1 MNLDQIRHSFETL
14 QHLQSPLLRKIPPL
28 CRAIE
33 EGQLDNTEY
42 VKPVIKML
50 QQWAAAQTT
59 LAEALPQP
67 DAAQLT
73 TLPALDAWLQVHDGS
88 ARLRQFLAVTGR
100 MDNLTA
106 ALRPY
111 QEKAQDILD
120 GNLEDPD
127 FVSALAIFVDIVV
140 NGFDF
145 TDPTV
150 ADKTQALEQ
159 QLDRMIC
166 LPLYAGQF
174 QLDPD
179 QVPPAPAAP
188 ALAPTPAPV
197 PTNIPAPLQPAA
209 PADRHPLTPVDA
221 SLCTLPLEQSG
232 ASATE
237 FNGKTFGDLLTRNRP
252 LKLIMAAMAKYY
264 VLSFDQLKELVSISE
279 KKLRTPLLDLINRGY
294 IDRYRYRES
303 DVDFHPVFTIG
314 KVCAQ
319 RSPGRIVAQYAYA
332 PFHDLPSEETLHA
345 AIQSLA
351 TMLSALKRS
360 TFLSALAPYEDAIT
374 VQYPAVGRRF
384 GSVTVTSANTVWFL
398 APFFDQPHAVRQA
411 AAFKEA
417 LMQIPE
423 AEVVLLYAQDE
434 ETAGDW
440 NVALSDAKISLQNI
454 FYFTQDGTVLT
465 HGLEQV
471 PMDTVLLLAEQEEPV
486 YEAPVTMPEE
496 AEAVPLWEEP
506 VDEPEEE
513 PVQEEPVEEPEEEL
527 ILEESA
533 DEPEEEPVPE
543 ESAGEPEE
551 DPVQEEPMAEPEEE
565 PVQEEP
571 VVDPEEEP
579 VPEEPA
585 EEPEEEPI
593 QEEAPAAPAKV
604 PIDLSKLPELPVRDN
619 KIDVTN
625 GIFKGISY
633 PGQDGSPD
641 AVQIS
646 LQLITQN
653 AAPSALLY
661 ARSLVRCAPTLWRP
675 VYQMLAY
682 AYNDPL
688 ADCDYNFVNLQTV
701 YEDAI
706 PGCSAE
712 TAFRFQLCA
721 FLRMLFAD
729 EIDPSS
735 LHLLKASIIE
745 NYFQDCALFQK
756 LSALPG
762 LLQEVCTFIQHF
774 QKGFGVRAA
783 QQINGIDDMTA
794 QKASLQKR
802 ASELLDLPLQE
813 CHSPHPR
820 VKALREKLFSR
831 NGVMKT
837 LIRPVAEGQTDHLE
851 EGLAFCQDYQTTRGG
866 ERQFDEKALNDLI
879 DKLWAETSTL
889 NSRRKSEP
897 LLNSQKIPIRNNC
910 KEFIDVFLH
919 WAELAQRNSNESDAY
934 LIARNRMLNSLNEL
948 DGQIAQLDKE
958 PRLGEYAG
966 LVALSD
972 AIADI
977 KAILSGQRHVHQFFY
992 LDFVTSNQVEL
1003 DTETTLPLLD
1013 ESVSILPGYTLWERV
1028 LTHEATKVSL
1038 EAYTEQVM
1046 AGRAMREFDFGRQL
1060 ILLRYLRTL
1069 DTLPEDVTLE
1079 KINALEEQ
1087 VTANIEAM
1095 PQEVRR
1101 MENSFNA
1108 EMEMAEGYDRF
1119 VELGTKDRI
1128 LHEFREWYRP
1138 VADHGCNYGFYH
1150 RKMDAC
1156 CAAVNEASEQL
1167 KGQYRERLMELRNT
1181 LPVSVLENQENN
1193 ILDVISDLIEERVYS
1208 VADDYMRM
1216 AAEGQTTPP
1225 VSYMLSG
1232 STTDYLGQFLG
1243 SYDDLFR
1250 TYGISAGRPLYDLYT
1265 DYNPENSDRNRIQK
1279 DARNMLRSWPRSQW
1293 RGEQNG
1299 RLKDFLAELDLDIQD
1314 ITDLDSEKLSKAV
1327 TIEAPAYSIS
1337 EYEHPI
1343 ALFGTRL
1350 SKDGFTLQ
1358 LMFGRADR
1366 EMILNKI
1373 RSYGSTG
1380 NPIILLLD
1388 YALSLPERR
1397 AIASMLKREGINTRT
1412 TLLIDRILAVFLA
1425 GIPKMERMKALL
1437 QAALPFGRLNPYQ
1450 ISGAAVP
1457 PEMFMGRREELNSIL
1472 NPNGTHII
1480 YGGRQLGKSAL
1491 LYRAKDQID
1500 NRAMGYWGV
1509 VISLLNQSSA
1519 EVPAIICQELAQ
1531 IHFFPEDPQCTDWDS
1546 LCTAIRERMS
1556 DEETPVHRL
1565 LLLLDEA
1572 DAFTK
1577 SADSNLVID
1586 QLLNLQAVTDNR
1598 FKFVLAG
1605 LHNVLRY
1612 SRQALDDNQSFIR
1625 LSPTCIKP
1633 LKYVEGS
1640 ELLEK
1645 PLFYLGFRMQPEH
1658 VALISQILSTC
1669 NYYPGLIHYYAYHL
1683 IDNMANA
1690 QQVGREEPPYY
1701 LDETQIRNLLQ
1712 DPKFNKQIIDKL
1724 FITLGVD
1731 AKEGSHYK
1739 ILAYALAHCCLED
1752 VEGASFG
1759 FTAAELMHV
1768 CEQFNIASI
1777 VNLGEHTVHAL
1788 LEEMTEMNVLRASQ
1802 DHTLFSFNRR
1812 NFLEMMG
1819 DMETIWKELEGFA
1832 DAATV

>member
-14 QHLQSPLLRKIPPL
+14 QHLQPPLLRKIPPL

-73 TLPALDAWLQVHDGS
+73 TLPALESWLRAHDGS
-88 ARLRQFLAVTGR
+88 TQLRQFLAVTGR

-106 ALRPY
+106 ALHPY
-111 QEKAQDILD
+111 QEKAQAILD
-120 GNLEDPD
+120 GTQDDPD

-179 QVPPAPAAP
+179 QVPPATAAP
-188 ALAPTPAPV
+188 APTPPPAPAPTS
-197 PTNIPAPLQPAA
+197 IPAPLQPAV
-209 PADRHPLTPVDA
+209 PADRRPLTPVDA

-252 LKLIMAAMAKYY
+252 LKLIMTAMAKYY
-264 VLSFDQLKELVSISE
+264 VLSFDQLKELVAISE

-303 DVDFHPVFTIG
+303 DVEFHPVFTIG

-319 RSPGRIVAQYAYA
+319 RSPGRVVAQYTLDA
-332 PFHDLPSEETLHA
+332 FHDQPSEEVLHA

-360 TFLSALAPYEDAIT
+360 AFLCALAPYEDAIT
-374 VQYPAVGRRF
+374 VRYPTVGRRF

-398 APFFDQPHAVRQA
+398 APFFDAPNAVRQA
-411 AAFKEA
+411 AAFKQA
-417 LMQIPE
+417 LVQIPE
-423 AEVVLLYAQDE
+423 AEVVLLYVQDE
-434 ETAGDW
+434 TTAGDW

-471 PMDTVLLLAEQEEPV
+471 PLDTVLLLAEQEEPV
-486 YEAPVTMPEE
+486 YDAPVTWPED
-496 AEAVPLWEEP
+496 AEAVPALEDPMDEPEAEP
-506 VDEPEEE
+506 VQTEPVEESEEE
-513 PVQEEPVEEPEEEL
+513 PVQ
-527 ILEESA
+527 EESA
-533 DEPEEEPVPE
+533 DEPEEEPV
-543 ESAGEPEE
+543 
-551 DPVQEEPMAEPEEE
+551 QETPTEEPEEE
-565 PVQEEP
+565 LVQKA
-571 VVDPEEEP
+571 
-579 VPEEPA
+579 PA
-585 EEPEEEPI
+585 EEPEEAPVP
-593 QEEAPAAPAKV
+593 EAPAAPAKV

-641 AVQIS
+641 AVQIP

-735 LHLLKASIIE
+735 LHLLKAPIIE
-745 NYFQDCALFQK
+745 HYFQDCVLFQK
-756 LSALPG
+756 LPALPG
-762 LLQEVCTFIQHF
+762 LLQEICTFIQHF

-851 EGLAFCQDYQTTRGG
+851 EGVAFCQDYQTTRGG

-948 DGQIAQLDKE
+948 DSQITQLDKE

-1013 ESVSILPGYTLWERV
+1013 ESVSILPDYTLWERV
-1028 LTHEATKVSL
+1028 RNHEATKISL
-1038 EAYTEQVM
+1038 AAYTEQVM
-1046 AGRAMREFDFGRQL
+1046 EGRAMREFDFGRQL

-1119 VELGTKDRI
+1119 IELGTKDRI

-1156 CAAVNEASEQL
+1156 CAAVNAASEQL

-1425 GIPKMERMKALL
+1425 GIPKMGRMKALL
-1437 QAALPFGRLNPYQ
+1437 QTALPFGRLNPYQ

-1491 LYRAKDQID
+1491 LFRAKDQID

-1519 EVPAIICQELAQ
+1519 EVPASICQELTQ
-1531 IHFFPEDPQCTDWDS
+1531 IHFFPESPHCADWDS
-1546 LCTAIRERMS
+1546 LCNAIRERMN

-1690 QQVGREEPPYY
+1690 QQMGREEPPYY

-1739 ILAYALAHCCLED
+1739 ILAYSLAHCCLED

-1777 VNLGEHTVHAL
+1777 VNLGEHTVQAL

-1802 DHTLFSFNRR
+1802 DHALFSFNRR

>member
-14 QHLQSPLLRKIPPL
+14 QHLQPPLLRKIPPL

-67 DAAQLT
+67 DAAHLN
-73 TLPALDAWLQVHDGS
+73 TLPALESWLQAHDGS
-88 ARLRQFLAVTGR
+88 TQLRQFLAVTGR

-111 QEKAQDILD
+111 QEKAQAILD
-120 GNLEDPD
+120 GAQDDPD

-179 QVPPAPAAP
+179 QVPPAPAATAP
-188 ALAPTPAPV
+188 TPTPAPV
-197 PTNIPAPLQPAA
+197 PASIPAPLQPAN

-252 LKLIMAAMAKYY
+252 LKLIMTAMAKYY
-264 VLSFDQLKELVSISE
+264 VLSFDQLKDLVSISE

-294 IDRYRYRES
+294 IDRYRYRDS
-303 DVDFHPVFTIG
+303 DVEFHPVFTIG

-319 RSPGRIVAQYAYA
+319 RSPGRVVAQYTLDA
-332 PFHDLPSEETLHA
+332 FHDQPSEEVLHA
-345 AIQSLA
+345 AIHSLA

-360 TFLSALAPYEDAIT
+360 TFLCALAPYEDAIT
-374 VQYPAVGRRF
+374 VQYPTVGRRF

-398 APFFDQPHAVRQA
+398 APFFDAPNAVRQA
-411 AAFKEA
+411 AAFKQA
-417 LMQIPE
+417 LVQIPE
-423 AEVVLLYAQDE
+423 AEVVLLYVQDE
-434 ETAGDW
+434 TTAGDW

-471 PMDTVLLLAEQEEPV
+471 PLDTVLLLAEQEEPV
-486 YEAPVTMPEE
+486 YDAPVTWPED
-496 AEAVPLWEEP
+496 AEAVPALEDP
-506 VDEPEEE
+506 VNEPEEE
-513 PVQEEPVEEPEEEL
+513 PVQEAPAEEPEEEPVQEAPADESEEEPVP
-527 ILEESA
+527 EESA

-543 ESAGEPEE
+543 ESTDES
-551 DPVQEEPMAEPEEE
+551 
-565 PVQEEP
+565 
-571 VVDPEEEP
+571 EEEP
-579 VPEEPA
+579 VPEESA
-585 EEPEEEPI
+585 DEPEEAPVP
-593 QEEAPAAPAKV
+593 EAPAAPAKV

-641 AVQIS
+641 AVQIP

-735 LHLLKASIIE
+735 LHLLKAPIIE
-745 NYFQDCALFQK
+745 HYFQDCVLFQK
-756 LSALPG
+756 LPALPG
-762 LLQEVCTFIQHF
+762 LLQEICTFIQHF

-851 EGLAFCQDYQTTRGG
+851 EGVAFCQDYQTTRGG

-948 DGQIAQLDKE
+948 DNQITQLDKE
-958 PRLGEYAG
+958 PRIGEYAG
-966 LVALSD
+966 LLALSD

-1013 ESVSILPGYTLWERV
+1013 ESVSILPDYTLWERV
-1028 LTHEATKVSL
+1028 QNHEATKISL
-1038 EAYTEQVM
+1038 AAYTEQVM
-1046 AGRAMREFDFGRQL
+1046 EGRAMREFDFGRQL

-1119 VELGTKDRI
+1119 IELGTKDRI

-1156 CAAVNEASEQL
+1156 CAAVNAASEQL

-1425 GIPKMERMKALL
+1425 GIPKMGRMKALL
-1437 QAALPFGRLNPYQ
+1437 QTALPFGRLNPYQ

-1491 LYRAKDQID
+1491 LFRAKDQID

-1519 EVPAIICQELAQ
+1519 EVPASICQELTQ
-1531 IHFFPEDPQCTDWDS
+1531 IHFFPESPHCADWDS
-1546 LCTAIRERMS
+1546 LCNAIRERMN

-1690 QQVGREEPPYY
+1690 QQMGREEPPYY
-1701 LDETQIRNLLQ
+1701 LDEAQIRNLLQ

-1777 VNLGEHTVHAL
+1777 VNLGEHTVQAL

-1802 DHTLFSFNRR
+1802 DHALFSFNRR

>member
-14 QHLQSPLLRKIPPL
+14 QHLQPPLLRKIPPL

-73 TLPALDAWLQVHDGS
+73 TLPALESWLRAHDGS
-88 ARLRQFLAVTGR
+88 TQLRQFLAVTGR

-106 ALRPY
+106 ALHPY
-111 QEKAQDILD
+111 QEKAQAILD
-120 GNLEDPD
+120 GTQDDPD

-188 ALAPTPAPV
+188 APTPTPAPV
-197 PTNIPAPLQPAA
+197 PASIPAPLQPAS

-221 SLCTLPLEQSG
+221 SLCTLPLEQSC

-252 LKLIMAAMAKYY
+252 LKLIMTAMAKYY
-264 VLSFDQLKELVSISE
+264 VLSFDQLKDLVSISE

-303 DVDFHPVFTIG
+303 DVEFHPVFTIG

-319 RSPGRIVAQYAYA
+319 RSPGRVVAQYTLDA
-332 PFHDLPSEETLHA
+332 FHDQPSEEVLHA

-360 TFLSALAPYEDAIT
+360 AFLCALAPYEDAIT
-374 VQYPAVGRRF
+374 VRYPTVGRRF

-398 APFFDQPHAVRQA
+398 APFFDAPNAVRQA
-411 AAFKEA
+411 AAFKQA
-417 LMQIPE
+417 LVQIPE
-423 AEVVLLYAQDE
+423 AEVVLLYVQDE
-434 ETAGDW
+434 TTAGDW

-471 PMDTVLLLAEQEEPV
+471 PLDTVLLLAEQEEPV
-486 YEAPVTMPEE
+486 YDAPVTWPED
-496 AEAVPLWEEP
+496 AEAVPALEDP
-506 VDEPEEE
+506 MDEPEAE
-513 PVQEEPVEEPEEEL
+513 PVQTEPVEEPEEEPVQ
-527 ILEESA
+527 EESA
-533 DEPEEEPVPE
+533 DEPEEEPV
-543 ESAGEPEE
+543 
-551 DPVQEEPMAEPEEE
+551 QEAPTEEPEEE
-565 PVQEEP
+565 LVQKA
-571 VVDPEEEP
+571 
-579 VPEEPA
+579 PA
-585 EEPEEEPI
+585 EEPEEAPVP
-593 QEEAPAAPAKV
+593 EAPAAPAKV
-604 PIDLSKLPELPVRDN
+604 PIDLSKLPKLPVRDN

-641 AVQIS
+641 AVQIP

-735 LHLLKASIIE
+735 LHLLKAPIIE
-745 NYFQDCALFQK
+745 HYFQDCVLFQK
-756 LSALPG
+756 LPALPG
-762 LLQEVCTFIQHF
+762 LLQEICTFIQHF

-851 EGLAFCQDYQTTRGG
+851 EGVAFCQDYQTTRGG

-948 DGQIAQLDKE
+948 DSQITQLDKE

-1013 ESVSILPGYTLWERV
+1013 ESVSILPDYTLWERV
-1028 LTHEATKVSL
+1028 RNHEATKISL
-1038 EAYTEQVM
+1038 AAYTEQVM
-1046 AGRAMREFDFGRQL
+1046 EGRAMREFDFGRQL

-1119 VELGTKDRI
+1119 IELGTKDRI

-1138 VADHGCNYGFYH
+1138 VADHGCNYGFYR

-1156 CAAVNEASEQL
+1156 CAAVNAASEQL

-1425 GIPKMERMKALL
+1425 GIPKMGRMKALL
-1437 QAALPFGRLNPYQ
+1437 QTALPFGRLNPYQ

-1491 LYRAKDQID
+1491 LFRAKDQID

-1519 EVPAIICQELAQ
+1519 EVPASICQELTQ
-1531 IHFFPEDPQCTDWDS
+1531 IHFFPESPHCADWDS
-1546 LCTAIRERMS
+1546 LCNAIRERMN

-1690 QQVGREEPPYY
+1690 QQMGREEPPYY

-1777 VNLGEHTVHAL
+1777 VNLGEHTVQAL

-1802 DHTLFSFNRR
+1802 DHALFSFNRR

-1819 DMETIWKELEGFA
+1819 DMETIWK
-1832 DAATV
+1832 

>member
-14 QHLQSPLLRKIPPL
+14 QHLQPPLLRKIPPL

-73 TLPALDAWLQVHDGS
+73 TLPALESWLRAHDGS
-88 ARLRQFLAVTGR
+88 TQLRQFLAVTGR

-106 ALRPY
+106 ALHPY
-111 QEKAQDILD
+111 QEKAQAILD
-120 GNLEDPD
+120 GTQDDPD

-188 ALAPTPAPV
+188 APTPTPAPV
-197 PTNIPAPLQPAA
+197 PASIPAPLQPAS
-209 PADRHPLTPVDA
+209 PADRRPLTPVDA

-252 LKLIMAAMAKYY
+252 LKLIMTAMAKYY
-264 VLSFDQLKELVSISE
+264 VLSFDQLKDLVSISE

-303 DVDFHPVFTIG
+303 DVEFHPVFTIG

-319 RSPGRIVAQYAYA
+319 RSPGRVVAQYTLDA
-332 PFHDLPSEETLHA
+332 FHDQPSEEVLHA

-360 TFLSALAPYEDAIT
+360 AFLCALAPYEDAIT
-374 VQYPAVGRRF
+374 VRYPTVGRRF

-398 APFFDQPHAVRQA
+398 APFFDAPNAVRQA
-411 AAFKEA
+411 AAFKQA
-417 LMQIPE
+417 LVQIPE
-423 AEVVLLYAQDE
+423 AEVVLLYVQDE
-434 ETAGDW
+434 TTAGDW

-471 PMDTVLLLAEQEEPV
+471 PLDTVLLLAEQEEPV
-486 YEAPVTMPEE
+486 YDAPVTWPED
-496 AEAVPLWEEP
+496 AEAVPALEDP
-506 VDEPEEE
+506 MDEPEAE
-513 PVQEEPVEEPEEEL
+513 PVQTEPVEEPEEEPVQ
-527 ILEESA
+527 EESA
-533 DEPEEEPVPE
+533 DEPEEEPVQK
-543 ESAGEPEE
+543 A
-551 DPVQEEPMAEPEEE
+551 
-565 PVQEEP
+565 
-571 VVDPEEEP
+571 
-579 VPEEPA
+579 PA
-585 EEPEEEPI
+585 EEPEEAPVP
-593 QEEAPAAPAKV
+593 EAPAAPAKV

-641 AVQIS
+641 AVQIP

-735 LHLLKASIIE
+735 LHLLKAPIIE
-745 NYFQDCALFQK
+745 HYFQDCVLFQK
-756 LSALPG
+756 LPALPG
-762 LLQEVCTFIQHF
+762 LLQEICTFIQHF

-851 EGLAFCQDYQTTRGG
+851 EGVAFCQDYQTTRGG

-948 DGQIAQLDKE
+948 DSQITQLDKE

-1013 ESVSILPGYTLWERV
+1013 ESVSILPDYTLWERV
-1028 LTHEATKVSL
+1028 RNHEATKISL
-1038 EAYTEQVM
+1038 AAYTEQVM
-1046 AGRAMREFDFGRQL
+1046 EGRAMREFDFGRQL

-1119 VELGTKDRI
+1119 IELGTKDRI

-1156 CAAVNEASEQL
+1156 CAAVNAASEQL

-1425 GIPKMERMKALL
+1425 GIPKMGRMKALL
-1437 QAALPFGRLNPYQ
+1437 QTALPFGRLNPYQ

-1491 LYRAKDQID
+1491 LFRAKDQID

-1519 EVPAIICQELAQ
+1519 EVPASICQELTQ
-1531 IHFFPEDPQCTDWDS
+1531 IHFFPESPHCADWDS
-1546 LCTAIRERMS
+1546 LCNAIRERMN

-1690 QQVGREEPPYY
+1690 QQMGREEPPYY

-1777 VNLGEHTVHAL
+1777 VNLGEHTVQAL

-1802 DHTLFSFNRR
+1802 DHALFSFNRR

>member
-14 QHLQSPLLRKIPPL
+14 QHLQPPLLRKIPPL

-73 TLPALDAWLQVHDGS
+73 TLPALESWLRAHDGS
-88 ARLRQFLAVTGR
+88 TQLRQFLAVTGR

-111 QEKAQDILD
+111 QEKAQAILD
-120 GNLEDPD
+120 GTQDDPD

-179 QVPPAPAAP
+179 QVPPATAAP
-188 ALAPTPAPV
+188 APTPPPAPAPTS
-197 PTNIPAPLQPAA
+197 IPAPLQPAV
-209 PADRHPLTPVDA
+209 PADRRPLTPVDA

-252 LKLIMAAMAKYY
+252 LKLIMTAMAKYY
-264 VLSFDQLKELVSISE
+264 VLSFDQLKELVAISE

-303 DVDFHPVFTIG
+303 DVEFHPVFTIG

-319 RSPGRIVAQYAYA
+319 RSPGRVVAQYTLDA
-332 PFHDLPSEETLHA
+332 FHDQPSEEVLHA

-360 TFLSALAPYEDAIT
+360 AFLCALAPYEDAIT
-374 VQYPAVGRRF
+374 VRYPTVGRRF

-398 APFFDQPHAVRQA
+398 APFFDAPNAVRQA
-411 AAFKEA
+411 AAFKQA
-417 LMQIPE
+417 LVQIPE
-423 AEVVLLYAQDE
+423 AEVVLLYVQDE
-434 ETAGDW
+434 TTAGDW

-471 PMDTVLLLAEQEEPV
+471 PLDTVLLLAEQEEPV
-486 YEAPVTMPEE
+486 YDAPVTWPED
-496 AEAVPLWEEP
+496 AEAVPVLENP
-506 VDEPEEE
+506 MDEPEAE
-513 PVQEEPVEEPEEEL
+513 PVQTEPVEEPEEEPADEPEEEPVP
-527 ILEESA
+527 EESA

-543 ESAGEPEE
+543 ESADES
-551 DPVQEEPMAEPEEE
+551 
-565 PVQEEP
+565 
-571 VVDPEEEP
+571 EEEP
-579 VPEEPA
+579 VPEESADEPEEAPAQETPTDEPEEELVQKAPA
-585 EEPEEEPI
+585 EEPEEAPVP
-593 QEEAPAAPAKV
+593 EAPAAPAKV

-641 AVQIS
+641 AVQLP

-735 LHLLKASIIE
+735 LHLLKAPIIE
-745 NYFQDCALFQK
+745 HYFQDCVLFQK
-756 LSALPG
+756 LPALPG
-762 LLQEVCTFIQHF
+762 LLQEICTFIQHF

-851 EGLAFCQDYQTTRGG
+851 EGVAFCQDYQTTRGG

-948 DGQIAQLDKE
+948 DSQITQLDKE

-1013 ESVSILPGYTLWERV
+1013 ESVSILPDYTLWERV
-1028 LTHEATKVSL
+1028 RNHEATKISL
-1038 EAYTEQVM
+1038 AAYTEQVM
-1046 AGRAMREFDFGRQL
+1046 EGRAMREFDFGRQL

-1119 VELGTKDRI
+1119 IELGTKDRI

-1138 VADHGCNYGFYH
+1138 VADHAAGELYALWEHH
-1150 RKMDAC
+1150 R
-1156 CAAVNEASEQL
+1156 
-1167 KGQYRERLMELRNT
+1167 
-1181 LPVSVLENQENN
+1181 LPGTV
-1193 ILDVISDLIEERVYS
+1193 
-1208 VADDYMRM
+1208 
-1216 AAEGQTTPP
+1216 
-1225 VSYMLSG
+1225 
-1232 STTDYLGQFLG
+1232 LGQ
-1243 SYDDLFR
+1243 
-1250 TYGISAGRPLYDLYT
+1250 
-1265 DYNPENSDRNRIQK
+1265 
-1279 DARNMLRSWPRSQW
+1279 LR
-1293 RGEQNG
+1293 
-1299 RLKDFLAELDLDIQD
+1299 
-1314 ITDLDSEKLSKAV
+1314 
-1327 TIEAPAYSIS
+1327 
-1337 EYEHPI
+1337 
-1343 ALFGTRL
+1343 
-1350 SKDGFTLQ
+1350 
-1358 LMFGRADR
+1358 
-1366 EMILNKI
+1366 
-1373 RSYGSTG
+1373 
-1380 NPIILLLD
+1380 
-1388 YALSLPERR
+1388 
-1397 AIASMLKREGINTRT
+1397 
-1412 TLLIDRILAVFLA
+1412 
-1425 GIPKMERMKALL
+1425 
-1437 QAALPFGRLNPYQ
+1437 
-1450 ISGAAVP
+1450 
-1457 PEMFMGRREELNSIL
+1457 
-1472 NPNGTHII
+1472 
-1480 YGGRQLGKSAL
+1480 
-1491 LYRAKDQID
+1491 
-1500 NRAMGYWGV
+1500 
-1509 VISLLNQSSA
+1509 
-1519 EVPAIICQELAQ
+1519 
-1531 IHFFPEDPQCTDWDS
+1531 
-1546 LCTAIRERMS
+1546 
-1556 DEETPVHRL
+1556 
-1565 LLLLDEA
+1565 
-1572 DAFTK
+1572 
-1577 SADSNLVID
+1577 
-1586 QLLNLQAVTDNR
+1586 
-1598 FKFVLAG
+1598 
-1605 LHNVLRY
+1605 
-1612 SRQALDDNQSFIR
+1612 
-1625 LSPTCIKP
+1625 
-1633 LKYVEGS
+1633 
-1640 ELLEK
+1640 
-1645 PLFYLGFRMQPEH
+1645 
-1658 VALISQILSTC
+1658 
-1669 NYYPGLIHYYAYHL
+1669 
-1683 IDNMANA
+1683 
-1690 QQVGREEPPYY
+1690 
-1701 LDETQIRNLLQ
+1701 
-1712 DPKFNKQIIDKL
+1712 
-1724 FITLGVD
+1724 
-1731 AKEGSHYK
+1731 
-1739 ILAYALAHCCLED
+1739 
-1752 VEGASFG
+1752 
-1759 FTAAELMHV
+1759 
-1768 CEQFNIASI
+1768 
-1777 VNLGEHTVHAL
+1777 
-1788 LEEMTEMNVLRASQ
+1788 
-1802 DHTLFSFNRR
+1802 
-1812 NFLEMMG
+1812 
-1819 DMETIWKELEGFA
+1819 
-1832 DAATV
+1832 

>member
-50 QQWAAAQTT
+50 QQWASAQTA

-73 TLPALDAWLQVHDGS
+73 TLPALESWLQAHDGS
-88 ARLRQFLAVTGR
+88 AQLRQFLAVTGR

-111 QEKAQDILD
+111 QEKAQDILNGD
-120 GNLEDPD
+120 LDDPD

-174 QLDPD
+174 QLDLD

-188 ALAPTPAPV
+188 APTPTPAPI
-197 PTNIPAPLQPAA
+197 PTSIPAPLQPAA
-209 PADRHPLTPVDA
+209 PTDRHPLTPVDA

-252 LKLIMAAMAKYY
+252 LKLIMSAMAKYY

-303 DVDFHPVFTIG
+303 DVEFHPVFTIG

-319 RSPGRIVAQYAYA
+319 RSPGRVVAQYTLDA
-332 PFHDLPSEETLHA
+332 FHDQPSEEVLHA

-360 TFLSALAPYEDAIT
+360 TFLCALTPYEDAIT
-374 VQYPAVGRRF
+374 VQYPTVGRRF

-398 APFFDQPHAVRQA
+398 APFFDAPNAVRQA
-411 AAFKEA
+411 AAFKQA
-417 LMQIPE
+417 LVQIPE
-423 AEVVLLYAQDE
+423 AEVVLLYVQDE
-434 ETAGDW
+434 TTAGDW
-440 NVALSDAKISLQNI
+440 NVALSDAKVSLQNI

-465 HGLEQV
+465 HGLETV

-486 YEAPVTMPEE
+486 YEAPVTLAEETVTLEEPAEDLEEESIQDEPAAEPEE
-496 AEAVPLWEEP
+496 APIQEEL

-513 PVQEEPVEEPEEEL
+513 PVDAPV
-527 ILEESA
+527 A
-533 DEPEEEPVPE
+533 
-543 ESAGEPEE
+543 
-551 DPVQEEPMAEPEEE
+551 E

-571 VVDPEEEP
+571 VAEPEEEP

-585 EEPEEEPI
+585 DEPKEPVT
-593 QEEAPAAPAKV
+593 EPKEAPVPEAPAAPAKV

-641 AVQIS
+641 AVQIP

-735 LHLLKASIIE
+735 LHLLKAPIIE
-745 NYFQDCALFQK
+745 HYFQDCVLFQK
-756 LSALPG
+756 LPALPG
-762 LLQEVCTFIQHF
+762 LLQEICTFIQHF

-851 EGLAFCQDYQTTRGG
+851 EGVAFCQDYQTTRGG

-948 DGQIAQLDKE
+948 DSQITQLDKE

-1013 ESVSILPGYTLWERV
+1013 ESVSILPDYTLWERV
-1028 LTHEATKVSL
+1028 RNHEATKISL
-1038 EAYTEQVM
+1038 AAYTEQVM
-1046 AGRAMREFDFGRQL
+1046 EGRAMREFDFGRQL

-1119 VELGTKDRI
+1119 IELGTKDRI

-1156 CAAVNEASEQL
+1156 CAAVNAASEQL

-1425 GIPKMERMKALL
+1425 GIPKMGRMKALL
-1437 QAALPFGRLNPYQ
+1437 QTALPFGRLNPYQ

-1491 LYRAKDQID
+1491 LFRAKDQID

-1519 EVPAIICQELAQ
+1519 EVPASICQELTQ
-1531 IHFFPEDPQCTDWDS
+1531 IHFFPESPHCADWDS
-1546 LCTAIRERMS
+1546 LCNAIRERMN

-1690 QQVGREEPPYY
+1690 QQMGREEPPYY

-1777 VNLGEHTVHAL
+1777 VNLGEHTVQAL

-1802 DHTLFSFNRR
+1802 DHALFSFNRR

>member
-14 QHLQSPLLRKIPPL
+14 QHLQPPLLRKIPPL

-73 TLPALDAWLQVHDGS
+73 TLPALESWLRAHDGS
-88 ARLRQFLAVTGR
+88 TQLRQFLAVTGR

-106 ALRPY
+106 ALHPY
-111 QEKAQDILD
+111 QEKAQAILD
-120 GNLEDPD
+120 GTQDDPD

-179 QVPPAPAAP
+179 QVPPATAAP
-188 ALAPTPAPV
+188 APTPPPAPAPTS
-197 PTNIPAPLQPAA
+197 IPAPLQPAS

-252 LKLIMAAMAKYY
+252 LKLIMTAMAKYY
-264 VLSFDQLKELVSISE
+264 VLSFDQLKDLVSISE

-303 DVDFHPVFTIG
+303 DVEFHPVFTIG

-319 RSPGRIVAQYAYA
+319 RSPGRVVAQYTLDA
-332 PFHDLPSEETLHA
+332 FHDQPSEEVLHA

-360 TFLSALAPYEDAIT
+360 AFLSALAPYEDAIT
-374 VQYPAVGRRF
+374 VRYPTVGRRF

-398 APFFDQPHAVRQA
+398 APFFDAPNAVRQA
-411 AAFKEA
+411 AAFKQA
-417 LMQIPE
+417 LVQIPE
-423 AEVVLLYAQDE
+423 AEVVLLYVQDE
-434 ETAGDW
+434 TTAGDW

-471 PMDTVLLLAEQEEPV
+471 PLDTVLLLAEQEEPV
-486 YEAPVTMPEE
+486 YDAPVTWPED
-496 AEAVPLWEEP
+496 AEAVPVLEDPMDEPEAEP
-506 VDEPEEE
+506 VQTEPVEEPEEE
-513 PVQEEPVEEPEEEL
+513 PVQEE
-527 ILEESA
+527 SA
-533 DEPEEEPVPE
+533 DEPEE
-543 ESAGEPEE
+543 A
-551 DPVQEEPMAEPEEE
+551 PVQETPTDEPEEE
-565 PVQEEP
+565 LVQKA
-571 VVDPEEEP
+571 
-579 VPEEPA
+579 PA
-585 EEPEEEPI
+585 EEPEEAPVP
-593 QEEAPAAPAKV
+593 EAPAAPAKV

-641 AVQIS
+641 AVQIP

-735 LHLLKASIIE
+735 LHLLKAPIIE
-745 NYFQDCALFQK
+745 HYFQDCVLFQK
-756 LSALPG
+756 LPALPG
-762 LLQEVCTFIQHF
+762 LLQEICTFIQHF

-851 EGLAFCQDYQTTRGG
+851 EGVAFCQDYQTTRGG

-948 DGQIAQLDKE
+948 DSQITQLDKE

-1013 ESVSILPGYTLWERV
+1013 ESVSILPDYTLWERV
-1028 LTHEATKVSL
+1028 RNHEATKISL
-1038 EAYTEQVM
+1038 AAYTEQVM
-1046 AGRAMREFDFGRQL
+1046 EGRAMREFDFGRQL

-1119 VELGTKDRI
+1119 IELGTKDRI

-1138 VADHGCNYGFYH
+1138 VADHGCNYGFYR

-1156 CAAVNEASEQL
+1156 CAAVNAASEQL

-1425 GIPKMERMKALL
+1425 GIPKMGRMKALL
-1437 QAALPFGRLNPYQ
+1437 QTALPFGRLNPYQ

-1491 LYRAKDQID
+1491 LFRAKDQID

-1519 EVPAIICQELAQ
+1519 EVPASICQELTQ
-1531 IHFFPEDPQCTDWDS
+1531 IHFFPESPHCADWDS
-1546 LCTAIRERMS
+1546 LCNAIRERMN

-1690 QQVGREEPPYY
+1690 QQMGREEPPYY

-1777 VNLGEHTVHAL
+1777 VNLGEHTVQAL

-1802 DHTLFSFNRR
+1802 DHALFSFNRR

>member
-14 QHLQSPLLRKIPPL
+14 QHLQPPLLRKIPPL

-73 TLPALDAWLQVHDGS
+73 TLPALESWLRAHDGS
-88 ARLRQFLAVTGR
+88 TQLRQFLAVTGR

-106 ALRPY
+106 ALHPY
-111 QEKAQDILD
+111 QEKAQAILD
-120 GNLEDPD
+120 GTQDDPD

-174 QLDPD
+174 QLDPN
-179 QVPPAPAAP
+179 QVPPATAAP
-188 ALAPTPAPV
+188 APTPPPAPAPTS
-197 PTNIPAPLQPAA
+197 IPAPLQPAV
-209 PADRHPLTPVDA
+209 PADRRPLTPVDA

-252 LKLIMAAMAKYY
+252 LKLIMTAMAKYY
-264 VLSFDQLKELVSISE
+264 VLSFDQLKDLVSISE

-303 DVDFHPVFTIG
+303 DVEFHPVFTIG

-319 RSPGRIVAQYAYA
+319 RSPGRVVAQYTLDA
-332 PFHDLPSEETLHA
+332 FHDQPSEEVLHA

-360 TFLSALAPYEDAIT
+360 AFLCALAPYEDAIT
-374 VQYPAVGRRF
+374 VRYPTVGRRF

-398 APFFDQPHAVRQA
+398 APFFDAPNAVRQA
-411 AAFKEA
+411 AAFKQA
-417 LMQIPE
+417 LVQIPE
-423 AEVVLLYAQDE
+423 AEVVLLYVQDE
-434 ETAGDW
+434 TTAGDW

-471 PMDTVLLLAEQEEPV
+471 PLDTVLLLAEQEEPV
-486 YEAPVTMPEE
+486 YDAPVTWPED
-496 AEAVPLWEEP
+496 AEAVPVLEDPMDEPEAEP
-506 VDEPEEE
+506 VQTEPVEEPEEE
-513 PVQEEPVEEPEEEL
+513 PVQEE
-527 ILEESA
+527 SA
-533 DEPEEEPVPE
+533 DEPEE
-543 ESAGEPEE
+543 A
-551 DPVQEEPMAEPEEE
+551 PVQETPTDEPEEE
-565 PVQEEP
+565 LVQKA
-571 VVDPEEEP
+571 
-579 VPEEPA
+579 PA
-585 EEPEEEPI
+585 EEPEEAPVP
-593 QEEAPAAPAKV
+593 EAPAAPAKV

-641 AVQIS
+641 AVQIP

-735 LHLLKASIIE
+735 LHLLKAPIIE
-745 NYFQDCALFQK
+745 HYFQDCVLFQK
-756 LSALPG
+756 LPALPG
-762 LLQEVCTFIQHF
+762 LLQEICTFIQHF

-851 EGLAFCQDYQTTRGG
+851 EGVAFCQDYQTTRGG

-948 DGQIAQLDKE
+948 DSQITQLDKE

-1013 ESVSILPGYTLWERV
+1013 ESVSILPDYTLWERV
-1028 LTHEATKVSL
+1028 RNHEATKISL
-1038 EAYTEQVM
+1038 AAYTEQVM
-1046 AGRAMREFDFGRQL
+1046 EGRAMREFDFGRQL

-1119 VELGTKDRI
+1119 IELGTKDRI

-1156 CAAVNEASEQL
+1156 CAAVNAASEQL

-1181 LPVSVLENQENN
+1181 LPVSVLENHENN

-1314 ITDLDSEKLSKAV
+1314 IIDLDSEKLSKAV

-1425 GIPKMERMKALL
+1425 GIPKMGRMKALL
-1437 QAALPFGRLNPYQ
+1437 QTALPFGRLNPYQ

-1491 LYRAKDQID
+1491 LFRAKDQID

-1519 EVPAIICQELAQ
+1519 EVPASICQELTQ
-1531 IHFFPEDPQCTDWDS
+1531 IHFFPESPHCADWDS
-1546 LCTAIRERMS
+1546 LCNAIRERMN

-1690 QQVGREEPPYY
+1690 QQMGREEPPYY

-1777 VNLGEHTVHAL
+1777 VNLGEHTVQAL

-1802 DHTLFSFNRR
+1802 DHALFSFNRR

>member
-14 QHLQSPLLRKIPPL
+14 QHLQPPLLRKIPPL

-59 LAEALPQP
+59 LAEALPRP

-73 TLPALDAWLQVHDGS
+73 TLPALESWLRAHDGS
-88 ARLRQFLAVTGR
+88 TQLRQFLAVTGR

-111 QEKAQDILD
+111 QEKAQAILD
-120 GNLEDPD
+120 GTQDDPD

-150 ADKTQALEQ
+150 AEKTQALEQ

-188 ALAPTPAPV
+188 APTPTPAPAPASI
-197 PTNIPAPLQPAA
+197 PTPLQPAS

-252 LKLIMAAMAKYY
+252 LKLIMTAMAKYY
-264 VLSFDQLKELVSISE
+264 VLSFDQLKDLVSISE

-303 DVDFHPVFTIG
+303 DVEFHPVFTIG

-319 RSPGRIVAQYAYA
+319 RSPGRVVAQYTLDA
-332 PFHDLPSEETLHA
+332 FHDQPSEEVLHA

-360 TFLSALAPYEDAIT
+360 AFLCALAPYEDAIT
-374 VQYPAVGRRF
+374 VQYPTVGRRF

-398 APFFDQPHAVRQA
+398 APFFDAPNAVRQA
-411 AAFKEA
+411 AAFKQA
-417 LMQIPE
+417 LVQIPE
-423 AEVVLLYAQDE
+423 AEVVLLYVQDE
-434 ETAGDW
+434 TTAGDW

-471 PMDTVLLLAEQEEPV
+471 PLDTVLLLAEREEPV
-486 YEAPVTMPEE
+486 YDAPVAWPKDAEDVPVLEAPMDEPEE
-496 AEAVPLWEEP
+496 KPVQEAPAE
-506 VDEPEEE
+506 EPEEE
-513 PVQEEPVEEPEEEL
+513 PVQE
-527 ILEESA
+527 A
-533 DEPEEEPVPE
+533 
-543 ESAGEPEE
+543 
-551 DPVQEEPMAEPEEE
+551 
-565 PVQEEP
+565 
-571 VVDPEEEP
+571 
-579 VPEEPA
+579 PA
-585 EEPEEEPI
+585 EEPEEVPIPEKPAEEPKEEPVLEAPAVEPEAEPI
-593 QEEAPAAPAKV
+593 QDKPEEAPVPEAHAAPAKV

-641 AVQIS
+641 AVQIP

-735 LHLLKASIIE
+735 LHLLKAPIIE
-745 NYFQDCALFQK
+745 HYFQDCVLFQK
-756 LSALPG
+756 LPALPG
-762 LLQEVCTFIQHF
+762 LLQEICTFIQHF

-851 EGLAFCQDYQTTRGG
+851 EGVAFCQDYQTTRGG

-948 DGQIAQLDKE
+948 DSQITQLDKE
-958 PRLGEYAG
+958 PRIGEYAG
-966 LVALSD
+966 LLALSD

-1013 ESVSILPGYTLWERV
+1013 ESVSILPDYTLWERV
-1028 LTHEATKVSL
+1028 QNHEATKISL
-1038 EAYTEQVM
+1038 AAYTEQVM
-1046 AGRAMREFDFGRQL
+1046 EGRAMREFDFGRQL
-1060 ILLRYLRTL
+1060 ILLRYLHTL

-1079 KINALEEQ
+1079 KINALEDQ

-1119 VELGTKDRI
+1119 IELGTKDRI

-1156 CAAVNEASEQL
+1156 CAAVNAASEQL

-1425 GIPKMERMKALL
+1425 GIPKMGRMKALL
-1437 QAALPFGRLNPYQ
+1437 QTALPFGRLNPYQ

-1491 LYRAKDQID
+1491 LFRAKDQID

-1519 EVPAIICQELAQ
+1519 EVPTSICQELAQ
-1531 IHFFPEDPQCTDWDS
+1531 IHFFPESPHCADWDS
-1546 LCTAIRERMS
+1546 LCNAIRERMN

-1690 QQVGREEPPYY
+1690 QQMGREEPPYY
-1701 LDETQIRNLLQ
+1701 LDEAQIRNLLQ

-1777 VNLGEHTVHAL
+1777 VNLGEHTVQAL

-1802 DHTLFSFNRR
+1802 DHALFSFNRR

>member
-14 QHLQSPLLRKIPPL
+14 QHLQPPLLRKIPPL

-73 TLPALDAWLQVHDGS
+73 TLPALESWLRAHDGS
-88 ARLRQFLAVTGR
+88 TQLRQFLAVTGR

-106 ALRPY
+106 ALHPY
-111 QEKAQDILD
+111 QEKAQAILD
-120 GNLEDPD
+120 GTQDDPD

-174 QLDPD
+174 QLDLD

-188 ALAPTPAPV
+188 APIPTS
-197 PTNIPAPLQPAA
+197 IPAPLQPAA
-209 PADRHPLTPVDA
+209 PTDRHPLTPVDA

-252 LKLIMAAMAKYY
+252 LKLIMTAMAKYY
-264 VLSFDQLKELVSISE
+264 VLSFDQLKDLVSISE

-303 DVDFHPVFTIG
+303 DVEFHPVFTIG

-319 RSPGRIVAQYAYA
+319 RSPGRVVAQYTLDA
-332 PFHDLPSEETLHA
+332 FHDQPSEEVLHA
-345 AIQSLA
+345 ATHSLA

-360 TFLSALAPYEDAIT
+360 TFLCALTPYEDAIT
-374 VQYPAVGRRF
+374 VQYPTVGRRF

-398 APFFDQPHAVRQA
+398 APFFDAPNAVRQA
-411 AAFKEA
+411 AAFKQA

-440 NVALSDAKISLQNI
+440 NVALSDAKVSLQNI

-465 HGLEQV
+465 HGLETV

-486 YEAPVTMPEE
+486 YESPVTLPEEIVALEEPAEELEEESIQDEPAAEPEE
-496 AEAVPLWEEP
+496 APIQEEL

-513 PVQEEPVEEPEEEL
+513 PIPEEPVD
-527 ILEESA
+527 A
-533 DEPEEEPVPE
+533 PV
-543 ESAGEPEE
+543 A
-551 DPVQEEPMAEPEEE
+551 E

-571 VVDPEEEP
+571 VAEPEEEP

-585 EEPEEEPI
+585 DEPEEPVTEPK
-593 QEEAPAAPAKV
+593 EAPVPEAPAAPARV

-641 AVQIS
+641 AVQIP

-706 PGCSAE
+706 PGCSTE

-735 LHLLKASIIE
+735 LHLLKAPIIE
-745 NYFQDCALFQK
+745 NYFQDCVLFQK

-762 LLQEVCTFIQHF
+762 LLQEICTFIQHF

-851 EGLAFCQDYQTTRGG
+851 EGVAFCQDYQTTRGG

-948 DGQIAQLDKE
+948 DSQITQLDKE

-1013 ESVSILPGYTLWERV
+1013 ESVSILPDYTLWERV
-1028 LTHEATKVSL
+1028 RNHEATKISL
-1038 EAYTEQVM
+1038 AAYTEQVM
-1046 AGRAMREFDFGRQL
+1046 EGRAMREFDFGRQL

-1119 VELGTKDRI
+1119 IELGTKDRI

-1156 CAAVNEASEQL
+1156 CAAVNAASEQL

-1425 GIPKMERMKALL
+1425 GIPKMGRMKALL
-1437 QAALPFGRLNPYQ
+1437 QTALPFGRLNPYQ

-1491 LYRAKDQID
+1491 LFRAKDQID

-1519 EVPAIICQELAQ
+1519 EVPASICQELTQ
-1531 IHFFPEDPQCTDWDS
+1531 IHFFPESPHCADWDS
-1546 LCTAIRERMS
+1546 LCNAIRERMN

-1690 QQVGREEPPYY
+1690 QQMGREEPPYY

-1777 VNLGEHTVHAL
+1777 VNLGEHTVQAL

-1802 DHTLFSFNRR
+1802 DHALFSFNRR

>member
-14 QHLQSPLLRKIPPL
+14 QHLQPPLLRKIPPL

-59 LAEALPQP
+59 LAEALLQP

-73 TLPALDAWLQVHDGS
+73 TLPALESWLRAHDGS
-88 ARLRQFLAVTGR
+88 TQLRQFLAVTGR

-111 QEKAQDILD
+111 QEKAQAILD
-120 GNLEDPD
+120 GTQDDPD

-179 QVPPAPAAP
+179 QVPPATAAP
-188 ALAPTPAPV
+188 APTPTPAPV
-197 PTNIPAPLQPAA
+197 PASIPAPLQPAS
-209 PADRHPLTPVDA
+209 PADRRPLTPVDA

-252 LKLIMAAMAKYY
+252 LKLIMTAMAKYY
-264 VLSFDQLKELVSISE
+264 VLSFDQLKELVAISE

-303 DVDFHPVFTIG
+303 DVEFHPVFTIG

-319 RSPGRIVAQYAYA
+319 RSPGRVVAQYTLDA
-332 PFHDLPSEETLHA
+332 FHDQPSEEVLHA

-360 TFLSALAPYEDAIT
+360 AFLSALAPYEDAIT
-374 VQYPAVGRRF
+374 VRYPTVGRRF

-398 APFFDQPHAVRQA
+398 APFFDAPNAVRQA
-411 AAFKEA
+411 AAFKQA
-417 LMQIPE
+417 LVQIPE
-423 AEVVLLYAQDE
+423 AEVVLLYVQDE
-434 ETAGDW
+434 TTAGDW

-471 PMDTVLLLAEQEEPV
+471 PLDTVLLLAEQEEPV
-486 YEAPVTMPEE
+486 YDAPVTWPED
-496 AEAVPLWEEP
+496 AEAVPALEDP
-506 VDEPEEE
+506 MDEPEAE
-513 PVQEEPVEEPEEEL
+513 PVQTEPVEEPEEEPVQ
-527 ILEESA
+527 EESA

-543 ESAGEPEE
+543 ESADEPEE
-551 DPVQEEPMAEPEEE
+551 APAQETPTDEPEEE
-565 PVQEEP
+565 LVQKA
-571 VVDPEEEP
+571 
-579 VPEEPA
+579 PA
-585 EEPEEEPI
+585 EEPEEAPVP
-593 QEEAPAAPAKV
+593 EAPAAPAKV

-641 AVQIS
+641 AVQLP

-735 LHLLKASIIE
+735 LHLLKAPIIE
-745 NYFQDCALFQK
+745 HYFQDCVLFQK
-756 LSALPG
+756 LPALPG
-762 LLQEVCTFIQHF
+762 LLQEICTFIQHF

-851 EGLAFCQDYQTTRGG
+851 EGVAFCQDYQTTRGG

-948 DGQIAQLDKE
+948 DSQITQLDKE

-1013 ESVSILPGYTLWERV
+1013 ESVSILPDYTLWERV
-1028 LTHEATKVSL
+1028 RNHEATKISL
-1038 EAYTEQVM
+1038 AAYTEQVM
-1046 AGRAMREFDFGRQL
+1046 EGRAMREFDFGRQL

-1119 VELGTKDRI
+1119 IELGTKDRI

-1156 CAAVNEASEQL
+1156 CAAVNAASEQL

-1397 AIASMLKREGINTRT
+1397 RLHAQ
-1412 TLLIDRILAVFLA
+1412 A
-1425 GIPKMERMKALL
+1425 GGHQHPHHPAHRPHPSRLS
-1437 QAALPFGRLNPYQ
+1437 GRHSQ
-1450 ISGAAVP
+1450 DGADEGAAP
-1457 PEMFMGRREELNSIL
+1457 DR
-1472 NPNGTHII
+1472 T
-1480 YGGRQLGKSAL
+1480 AL
-1491 LYRAKDQID
+1491 R
-1500 NRAMGYWGV
+1500 
-1509 VISLLNQSSA
+1509 
-1519 EVPAIICQELAQ
+1519 
-1531 IHFFPEDPQCTDWDS
+1531 
-1546 LCTAIRERMS
+1546 TA
-1556 DEETPVHRL
+1556 
-1565 LLLLDEA
+1565 
-1572 DAFTK
+1572 
-1577 SADSNLVID
+1577 
-1586 QLLNLQAVTDNR
+1586 
-1598 FKFVLAG
+1598 
-1605 LHNVLRY
+1605 
-1612 SRQALDDNQSFIR
+1612 
-1625 LSPTCIKP
+1625 
-1633 LKYVEGS
+1633 
-1640 ELLEK
+1640 
-1645 PLFYLGFRMQPEH
+1645 
-1658 VALISQILSTC
+1658 
-1669 NYYPGLIHYYAYHL
+1669 
-1683 IDNMANA
+1683 
-1690 QQVGREEPPYY
+1690 
-1701 LDETQIRNLLQ
+1701 
-1712 DPKFNKQIIDKL
+1712 
-1724 FITLGVD
+1724 
-1731 AKEGSHYK
+1731 
-1739 ILAYALAHCCLED
+1739 
-1752 VEGASFG
+1752 
-1759 FTAAELMHV
+1759 
-1768 CEQFNIASI
+1768 
-1777 VNLGEHTVHAL
+1777 
-1788 LEEMTEMNVLRASQ
+1788 
-1802 DHTLFSFNRR
+1802 
-1812 NFLEMMG
+1812 
-1819 DMETIWKELEGFA
+1819 
-1832 DAATV
+1832 

>member
-14 QHLQSPLLRKIPPL
+14 QHLQPPLLRKIPPL

-73 TLPALDAWLQVHDGS
+73 TLPALESWLRAHDGS
-88 ARLRQFLAVTGR
+88 TQLRQFLAVTGR

-111 QEKAQDILD
+111 QEKAQAILD
-120 GNLEDPD
+120 GTQDDPD

-188 ALAPTPAPV
+188 APTPTPAPV
-197 PTNIPAPLQPAA
+197 PASIPAPLQPAS

-252 LKLIMAAMAKYY
+252 LKLIMTAMAKYY
-264 VLSFDQLKELVSISE
+264 VLSFDQLKDLVSISE

-303 DVDFHPVFTIG
+303 DMEFHPVFTIG

-319 RSPGRIVAQYAYA
+319 RSPGRVVAQYTLDA
-332 PFHDLPSEETLHA
+332 FHDQPSEEVLHA

-360 TFLSALAPYEDAIT
+360 AFLCALAPYEDAIT
-374 VQYPAVGRRF
+374 VRYPTVGRRF

-398 APFFDQPHAVRQA
+398 APFFDAPNAVRQA
-411 AAFKEA
+411 AAFKRA
-417 LMQIPE
+417 LVQIPE
-423 AEVVLLYAQDE
+423 AEVVLLYVQDE
-434 ETAGDW
+434 TTAGDW

-471 PMDTVLLLAEQEEPV
+471 PLDTVLLLAEQEEPV
-486 YEAPVTMPEE
+486 YDAPVTWPED
-496 AEAVPLWEEP
+496 AEAVPALEDP
-506 VDEPEEE
+506 MDEPEAEPIQTEPVEDPEE
-513 PVQEEPVEEPEEEL
+513 APVQETPTDDPEEEL
-527 ILEESA
+527 VQKA
-533 DEPEEEPVPE
+533 PAKEPEEAPVP
-543 ESAGEPEE
+543 
-551 DPVQEEPMAEPEEE
+551 
-565 PVQEEP
+565 
-571 VVDPEEEP
+571 
-579 VPEEPA
+579 
-585 EEPEEEPI
+585 
-593 QEEAPAAPAKV
+593 EAPAAPAKV

-641 AVQIS
+641 AVQIP

-735 LHLLKASIIE
+735 LHLLKTPIIE
-745 NYFQDCALFQK
+745 HYFQDCVLFQK
-756 LSALPG
+756 LPALPG
-762 LLQEVCTFIQHF
+762 LLQEICTFIQHF

-851 EGLAFCQDYQTTRGG
+851 EGVAFCQDYQTTRGG

-948 DGQIAQLDKE
+948 DSQITQLDKE

-1013 ESVSILPGYTLWERV
+1013 ESVSILPDYTLWERV
-1028 LTHEATKVSL
+1028 RNHEATKISL
-1038 EAYTEQVM
+1038 AAYTEQVM
-1046 AGRAMREFDFGRQL
+1046 EGRAMREFDFGRQL

-1119 VELGTKDRI
+1119 IELGTKDRI

-1156 CAAVNEASEQL
+1156 CAAVNAASEQL

-1425 GIPKMERMKALL
+1425 GIPKMGRMKALL
-1437 QAALPFGRLNPYQ
+1437 QTALPFGRLNPYQ

-1491 LYRAKDQID
+1491 LFRAKDQID

-1519 EVPAIICQELAQ
+1519 EVPASICQELTQ
-1531 IHFFPEDPQCTDWDS
+1531 IHFFPESPHCADWDS
-1546 LCTAIRERMS
+1546 LCNAIRERMN

-1645 PLFYLGFRMQPEH
+1645 PLVRDGAFLPDAAG
-1658 VALISQILSTC
+1658 AC
-1669 NYYPGLIHYYAYHL
+1669 
-1683 IDNMANA
+1683 
-1690 QQVGREEPPYY
+1690 
-1701 LDETQIRNLLQ
+1701 
-1712 DPKFNKQIIDKL
+1712 
-1724 FITLGVD
+1724 GVD
-1731 AKEGSHYK
+1731 LPDSLHLQLLPRPHPLLRLSSH
-1739 ILAYALAHCCLED
+1739 
-1752 VEGASFG
+1752 
-1759 FTAAELMHV
+1759 
-1768 CEQFNIASI
+1768 
-1777 VNLGEHTVHAL
+1777 
-1788 LEEMTEMNVLRASQ
+1788 
-1802 DHTLFSFNRR
+1802 
-1812 NFLEMMG
+1812 
-1819 DMETIWKELEGFA
+1819 
-1832 DAATV
+1832 

>member
-14 QHLQSPLLRKIPPL
+14 QHLQPPLLRKIPPL

-73 TLPALDAWLQVHDGS
+73 TLPALESWLHAHDGS
-88 ARLRQFLAVTGR
+88 TQLRQFLAVTGR

-111 QEKAQDILD
+111 QEKAQAILD
-120 GNLEDPD
+120 GTQDDPD

-179 QVPPAPAAP
+179 QVPPAPAATAP
-188 ALAPTPAPV
+188 TPTPAPV
-197 PTNIPAPLQPAA
+197 PASIPAPLQPAS

-252 LKLIMAAMAKYY
+252 LKLIMTAMAKYY
-264 VLSFDQLKELVSISE
+264 VLSFDQLKDLVSISE

-303 DVDFHPVFTIG
+303 DVEFHPVFTIG

-319 RSPGRIVAQYAYA
+319 RSPGRVVAQYTLDA
-332 PFHDLPSEETLHA
+332 FHDQPSEEVLHA

-360 TFLSALAPYEDAIT
+360 AFLCALAPYEDTIT
-374 VQYPAVGRRF
+374 VRYPTVGRRF

-398 APFFDQPHAVRQA
+398 APFFDAPNAVRQA
-411 AAFKEA
+411 AAFKRA
-417 LMQIPE
+417 LVQIPE
-423 AEVVLLYAQDE
+423 AEVVLLYVQDE
-434 ETAGDW
+434 TTAGDW

-471 PMDTVLLLAEQEEPV
+471 PLDTVLLLAEQEEPV
-486 YEAPVTMPEE
+486 YDAPVTWPED
-496 AEAVPLWEEP
+496 AEAVPALEDPMDEPEAEP
-506 VDEPEEE
+506 VQTEPVEEPEEE
-513 PVQEEPVEEPEEEL
+513 PVQEESADEPEEAPVQ
-527 ILEESA
+527 EESA
-533 DEPEEEPVPE
+533 DEPEEEPVQE
-543 ESAGEPEE
+543 ES
-551 DPVQEEPMAEPEEE
+551 
-565 PVQEEP
+565 
-571 VVDPEEEP
+571 
-579 VPEEPA
+579 A
-585 EEPEEEPI
+585 EEPEEAPVP
-593 QEEAPAAPAKV
+593 EAPAAPTKV

-641 AVQIS
+641 AVQIP

-735 LHLLKASIIE
+735 LHLLKAPIIE
-745 NYFQDCALFQK
+745 HYFQDCVLFQK
-756 LSALPG
+756 LPALPG
-762 LLQEVCTFIQHF
+762 LLQEICTFIQHF

-851 EGLAFCQDYQTTRGG
+851 EGVAFCQDYQTTRGG

-948 DGQIAQLDKE
+948 DSQITQLDKE

-1013 ESVSILPGYTLWERV
+1013 ESVSILPDYTLWERV
-1028 LTHEATKVSL
+1028 RNHEATKISL
-1038 EAYTEQVM
+1038 AAYTEQVM
-1046 AGRAMREFDFGRQL
+1046 EGRAMREFDFGRQL

-1119 VELGTKDRI
+1119 IELGTKDRI

-1156 CAAVNEASEQL
+1156 CAAVNAASEQL

-1425 GIPKMERMKALL
+1425 GIPKMGRMKALL
-1437 QAALPFGRLNPYQ
+1437 QTALPFGRLNPYQ

-1491 LYRAKDQID
+1491 LFRAKDQID

-1519 EVPAIICQELAQ
+1519 EVPASICQELTQ

-1546 LCTAIRERMS
+1546 LCTAIRARMS

-1690 QQVGREEPPYY
+1690 QQMGREEPPYY

-1739 ILAYALAHCCLED
+1739 ILAYALAHCCQED
-1752 VEGASFG
+1752 MEGASFG
-1759 FTAAELMHV
+1759 FTTAELMHV

-1802 DHTLFSFNRR
+1802 DRTLFSFNRR

-1832 DAATV
+1832 DAATE

>member
-14 QHLQSPLLRKIPPL
+14 QHLQPPLLRKIPPL

-73 TLPALDAWLQVHDGS
+73 TLPALESWLRAHDGS
-88 ARLRQFLAVTGR
+88 TQLRQFLAVTGR

-106 ALRPY
+106 ALHPY
-111 QEKAQDILD
+111 QEKAQAILD
-120 GNLEDPD
+120 GTQDDPD

-174 QLDPD
+174 QLNPD

-188 ALAPTPAPV
+188 APTPTPAPV
-197 PTNIPAPLQPAA
+197 PASIPAPLQPAV

-252 LKLIMAAMAKYY
+252 LKLIMTAMAKYY
-264 VLSFDQLKELVSISE
+264 VLSFDQLKDLVSISE

-303 DVDFHPVFTIG
+303 DVEFHPVFTIG

-319 RSPGRIVAQYAYA
+319 RSPGRVVAQYTLDA
-332 PFHDLPSEETLHA
+332 FHDQPSEEVLHA

-360 TFLSALAPYEDAIT
+360 AFLCALAPYEDTIT
-374 VQYPAVGRRF
+374 VRYPTVGRRF

-398 APFFDQPHAVRQA
+398 APFFDAPNAVRQA
-411 AAFKEA
+411 AAFKRA
-417 LMQIPE
+417 LVQIPE
-423 AEVVLLYAQDE
+423 AEVVLLYVQDE
-434 ETAGDW
+434 TTAGDW

-471 PMDTVLLLAEQEEPV
+471 PLDTVLLLAEQEEPV
-486 YEAPVTMPEE
+486 YDAPVTWPED
-496 AEAVPLWEEP
+496 AEAVPALEDPMNEPEAEP
-506 VDEPEEE
+506 VQTEPVEEPEEE
-513 PVQEEPVEEPEEEL
+513 PVQEE
-527 ILEESA
+527 SA
-533 DEPEEEPVPE
+533 DESEEEPVPE
-543 ESAGEPEE
+543 ESADEPEE
-551 DPVQEEPMAEPEEE
+551 APVQET
-565 PVQEEP
+565 
-571 VVDPEEEP
+571 
-579 VPEEPA
+579 PA
-585 EEPEEEPI
+585 EEPEEAPVP
-593 QEEAPAAPAKV
+593 EAPAAPAKV

-641 AVQIS
+641 AVQIP

-735 LHLLKASIIE
+735 LHLLKAPIIE
-745 NYFQDCALFQK
+745 HYFQDCVLFQK
-756 LSALPG
+756 LPALPG
-762 LLQEVCTFIQHF
+762 LLQEICTFIQHF

-851 EGLAFCQDYQTTRGG
+851 EGVAFCQDYQTTRGG

-948 DGQIAQLDKE
+948 DSQITQLDKE

-1013 ESVSILPGYTLWERV
+1013 ESVSILPDYTLWERV
-1028 LTHEATKVSL
+1028 RNHEATKISL
-1038 EAYTEQVM
+1038 AAYTEQVM
-1046 AGRAMREFDFGRQL
+1046 EGRAMREFDFGRQL

-1119 VELGTKDRI
+1119 IELGTKDRI

-1156 CAAVNEASEQL
+1156 CAAVNAASEQL

-1425 GIPKMERMKALL
+1425 GIPKMGRMKALL
-1437 QAALPFGRLNPYQ
+1437 QTALPFGRLNPYQ

-1491 LYRAKDQID
+1491 LFRAKDQID

-1519 EVPAIICQELAQ
+1519 EVPASICQELTQ
-1531 IHFFPEDPQCTDWDS
+1531 IHFFPESPHCADWDS
-1546 LCTAIRERMS
+1546 LCNAIRERMN

-1690 QQVGREEPPYY
+1690 QQMGREEPPYY

-1777 VNLGEHTVHAL
+1777 VNLGEHTVQAL

-1802 DHTLFSFNRR
+1802 DHALFSFNRR

>member
-14 QHLQSPLLRKIPPL
+14 QHLQPPLLRKIPPL

-59 LAEALPQP
+59 LAEALLQP

-73 TLPALDAWLQVHDGS
+73 TLPALESWLRAHDGS
-88 ARLRQFLAVTGR
+88 TQLRQFLAVTGR

-111 QEKAQDILD
+111 QEKAQAILD
-120 GNLEDPD
+120 GTQDDPD

-179 QVPPAPAAP
+179 QVPPATAAP
-188 ALAPTPAPV
+188 APTPTPAPV
-197 PTNIPAPLQPAA
+197 PASIPAPLQPAS
-209 PADRHPLTPVDA
+209 PADRRPLTPVDA

-252 LKLIMAAMAKYY
+252 LKLIMTAMAKYY
-264 VLSFDQLKELVSISE
+264 VLSFDQLKELVAISE

-303 DVDFHPVFTIG
+303 DVEFHPVFTIG

-319 RSPGRIVAQYAYA
+319 RSPGRVVAQYTLDA
-332 PFHDLPSEETLHA
+332 FHDQPSEEVLHA

-360 TFLSALAPYEDAIT
+360 AFLSALAPYEDAIT
-374 VQYPAVGRRF
+374 VRYPTVGRRF

-398 APFFDQPHAVRQA
+398 APFFDAPNAVRQA
-411 AAFKEA
+411 AAFKQA
-417 LMQIPE
+417 LVQIPE
-423 AEVVLLYAQDE
+423 AEVVLLYVQDE
-434 ETAGDW
+434 TTAGDW

-471 PMDTVLLLAEQEEPV
+471 PLDTVLLLAEQEEPV
-486 YEAPVTMPEE
+486 YDAPVTWPED
-496 AEAVPLWEEP
+496 AEAVPALEDPMDEPEAEP
-506 VDEPEEE
+506 VQTEPVEEPEEE
-513 PVQEEPVEEPEEEL
+513 PVQEESADEPEEEPVQ
-527 ILEESA
+527 EESA

-543 ESAGEPEE
+543 ESADEPEE
-551 DPVQEEPMAEPEEE
+551 APAQETPTDEPEEE
-565 PVQEEP
+565 LVQKA
-571 VVDPEEEP
+571 
-579 VPEEPA
+579 PA
-585 EEPEEEPI
+585 EEPEEAPVP
-593 QEEAPAAPAKV
+593 EAPAAPAKV

-641 AVQIS
+641 AVQLP

-735 LHLLKASIIE
+735 LHLLKAPIIE
-745 NYFQDCALFQK
+745 HYFQDCVLFQK
-756 LSALPG
+756 LPALPG
-762 LLQEVCTFIQHF
+762 LLQEICTFIQHF

-851 EGLAFCQDYQTTRGG
+851 EGVAFCQDYQTTRGG

-948 DGQIAQLDKE
+948 DSQITQLDKE

-1013 ESVSILPGYTLWERV
+1013 ESVSILPDYTLWERV
-1028 LTHEATKVSL
+1028 RNHEATKISL
-1038 EAYTEQVM
+1038 AAYTEQVM
-1046 AGRAMREFDFGRQL
+1046 EGRAMREFDFGRQL

-1119 VELGTKDRI
+1119 IELGTKDRI

-1156 CAAVNEASEQL
+1156 CAAVNAASEQL

-1397 AIASMLKREGINTRT
+1397 RLHAQ
-1412 TLLIDRILAVFLA
+1412 A
-1425 GIPKMERMKALL
+1425 GGHQHPHHPAHRPHPSRLS
-1437 QAALPFGRLNPYQ
+1437 GRHSQ
-1450 ISGAAVP
+1450 DGADEGAAP
-1457 PEMFMGRREELNSIL
+1457 DR
-1472 NPNGTHII
+1472 T
-1480 YGGRQLGKSAL
+1480 AL
-1491 LYRAKDQID
+1491 R
-1500 NRAMGYWGV
+1500 
-1509 VISLLNQSSA
+1509 
-1519 EVPAIICQELAQ
+1519 
-1531 IHFFPEDPQCTDWDS
+1531 
-1546 LCTAIRERMS
+1546 TA
-1556 DEETPVHRL
+1556 
-1565 LLLLDEA
+1565 
-1572 DAFTK
+1572 
-1577 SADSNLVID
+1577 
-1586 QLLNLQAVTDNR
+1586 
-1598 FKFVLAG
+1598 
-1605 LHNVLRY
+1605 
-1612 SRQALDDNQSFIR
+1612 
-1625 LSPTCIKP
+1625 
-1633 LKYVEGS
+1633 
-1640 ELLEK
+1640 
-1645 PLFYLGFRMQPEH
+1645 
-1658 VALISQILSTC
+1658 
-1669 NYYPGLIHYYAYHL
+1669 
-1683 IDNMANA
+1683 
-1690 QQVGREEPPYY
+1690 
-1701 LDETQIRNLLQ
+1701 
-1712 DPKFNKQIIDKL
+1712 
-1724 FITLGVD
+1724 
-1731 AKEGSHYK
+1731 
-1739 ILAYALAHCCLED
+1739 
-1752 VEGASFG
+1752 
-1759 FTAAELMHV
+1759 
-1768 CEQFNIASI
+1768 
-1777 VNLGEHTVHAL
+1777 
-1788 LEEMTEMNVLRASQ
+1788 
-1802 DHTLFSFNRR
+1802 
-1812 NFLEMMG
+1812 
-1819 DMETIWKELEGFA
+1819 
-1832 DAATV
+1832 

>member
-1 MNLDQIRHSFETL
+1 MNLDQIHHAFETL
-14 QHLQSPLLRKIPPL
+14 QHLQPPLLRKIPPL

-33 EGQLDNTEY
+33 EGQLNNTEY

-50 QQWAAAQTT
+50 QQWAAAQTI

-73 TLPALDAWLQVHDGS
+73 TLPDLESWLRAHDGS
-88 ARLRQFLAVTGR
+88 AQLRQFLAVTGK

-111 QEKAQDILD
+111 QEKTQDILN
-120 GNLEDPD
+120 GGQEDPA
-127 FVSALAIFVDIVV
+127 FVSALAVFVDIVV

-150 ADKTQALEQ
+150 AEKTQKLEQ

-174 QLDPD
+174 QLEPD
-179 QVPPAPAAP
+179 KASPAPAEP
-188 ALAPTPAPV
+188 APTPAPV
-197 PTNIPAPLQPAA
+197 PALTSI

-221 SLCTLPLEQSG
+221 SLCALPLEQSG
-232 ASATE
+232 ASATD

-252 LKLIMAAMAKYY
+252 LKLIMSAMAKYY
-264 VLSFDQLKELVSISE
+264 VLSFDQLKELSSLSE
-279 KKLRTPLLDLINRGY
+279 KKLRTPLLDLIHRGY
-294 IDRYRYRES
+294 IDRYRYKES
-303 DVDFHPVFTIG
+303 DTDFHPVFTIG

-319 RSPGRIVAQYAYA
+319 RSPGRVVAQYTHAS
-332 PFHDLPSEETLHA
+332 FHDFPSEEILHA

-360 TFLSALAPYEDAIT
+360 AFLCALSPYEDVIT
-374 VQYPAVGRRF
+374 IQYPAVGRPF
-384 GSVTVTSANTVWFL
+384 GSVTVTSENTVWFL
-398 APFFDQPHAVRQA
+398 APFFDKANAKRQA
-411 AAFKEA
+411 AAFKQA
-417 LMQIPE
+417 LVQIPE
-423 AEVVLLYAQDE
+423 AAQILLYTQDE
-434 ETAGDW
+434 EAAGDW
-440 NVALSDAKISLQNI
+440 NVALSDAKVSLQNI
-454 FYFTQDGTVLT
+454 FYFTQEGVVLT
-465 HGLEQV
+465 HGLEQI
-471 PMDTVLLLAEQEEPV
+471 PLDTVLLLTEREEP
-486 YEAPVTMPEE
+486 AH
-496 AEAVPLWEEP
+496 
-506 VDEPEEE
+506 D
-513 PVQEEPVEEPEEEL
+513 
-527 ILEESA
+527 
-533 DEPEEEPVPE
+533 VPE
-543 ESAGEPEE
+543 DSAFL
-551 DPVQEEPMAEPEEE
+551 
-565 PVQEEP
+565 
-571 VVDPEEEP
+571 
-579 VPEEPA
+579 EEPA
-585 EEPEEEPI
+585 EEPAEPPVL
-593 QEEAPAAPAKV
+593 EAPAEEPAEPPVLEAPVEEPAEPPVQEAPVEEPERKPKKGSAPAEPTAKLKELPTPKAPAAEPKEVPAPAKV
-604 PIDLSKLPELPVRDN
+604 SIDLSKLPELPVRDN
-619 KIDVTN
+619 KITVTN
-625 GIFKGISY
+625 GIFKDISY
-633 PGQDGSPD
+633 PGQDGALD
-641 AVQIS
+641 AVQIP

-661 ARSLVRCAPTLWRP
+661 ARSLVRCAPNLWQP

-688 ADCDYNFVNLQTV
+688 ADCDYNFVNLQTI
-701 YEDAI
+701 YENAI

-745 NYFQDCALFQK
+745 NYFQDCVLFQK
-756 LSALPG
+756 LNALPA
-762 LLQEVCTFIQHF
+762 LLQEICTFIQRF
-774 QKGFGVRAA
+774 QKGFGIQAA
-783 QQINGIDDMTA
+783 QQINGLDDMTA
-794 QKASLQKR
+794 RKDRLQKR
-802 ASELLDLPLQE
+802 ASELLNLPLQE

-831 NGVMKT
+831 NGIMKT
-837 LIRPVAEGQTDHLE
+837 LLRPVAEGQTDHLE
-851 EGLAFCQDYQTTRGG
+851 EGLAFCQDYQTTRGR

-879 DKLWAETSTL
+879 DKLWSETSTL

-897 LLNSQKIPIRNNC
+897 LLNSQKLPIRNNC
-910 KEFIDVFLH
+910 KEFIDVFLQ
-919 WAELAQRNSNESDAY
+919 WAELARQNSNESGNY
-934 LIARNRMLNSLNEL
+934 LIARNRMLNSLNALEA
-948 DGQIAQLDKE
+948 QIAALDKE
-958 PRLGEYAG
+958 PRIGEYAG
-966 LVALSD
+966 LLALSN

-977 KAILSGQRHVHQFFY
+977 KAILSGRQHAHQFFY

-1028 LTHEATKVSL
+1028 LNHEATKVPL
-1038 EAYTEQVM
+1038 ETYTEQVM
-1046 AGRAMREFDFGRQL
+1046 AGRAMRELDFGRQL

-1069 DTLPEDVTLE
+1069 DALPEDVTLE

-1108 EMEMAEGYDRF
+1108 EMELAEGYDRF
-1119 VELGTKDRI
+1119 IELGTKDRI

-1138 VADHGCNYGFYH
+1138 VADHGCNYGFYR

-1156 CAAVNEASEQL
+1156 CAAVNQASEQL
-1167 KGQYRERLMELRNT
+1167 KGQYRERLIELRNT
-1181 LPVSVLENQENN
+1181 LPVPLLETQENN
-1193 ILDVISDLIEERVYS
+1193 ILDVISKLIEERVYS
-1208 VADDYMRM
+1208 VANDYMRM

-1232 STTDYLGQFLG
+1232 STADYLGQFLSG
-1243 SYDDLFR
+1243 YDNLFR

-1279 DARNMLRSWPRSQW
+1279 DARNLLRSWPRSQW
-1293 RGEQNG
+1293 RGEQNS
-1299 RLKDFLAELDLDIQD
+1299 RLKDFLAELDLEIQD
-1314 ITDLDSEKLSKAV
+1314 IADLDSEKLSKAV

-1425 GIPKMERMKALL
+1425 GVPKTERMKALL

-1500 NRAMGYWGV
+1500 NRAIGDWGV
-1509 VISLLNQSSA
+1509 VISLLNRDGA
-1519 EVPAIICQELAQ
+1519 DAPMTICQELTQ
-1531 IHFFPEDPQCTDWDS
+1531 IRFFSEDPCCTSWDS
-1546 LCTAIRERMS
+1546 LCTAIRRRMS

-1572 DAFTK
+1572 DTFTK
-1577 SADSNLVID
+1577 SPDSNQVID

-1625 LSPTCIKP
+1625 LSPICIKP

-1690 QQVGREEPPYY
+1690 QQMGREEPPYY

-1731 AKEGSHYK
+1731 AREGSHYK

-1752 VEGASFG
+1752 MEGASFG

-1777 VNLGEHTVHAL
+1777 VNLGERTVHAL
-1788 LEEMTEMNVLRASQ
+1788 LEEMTEMNVLRPSQ

-1819 DMETIWKELEGFA
+1819 DAETIWRELEDFA
-1832 DAATV
+1832 DVATE

>member
-14 QHLQSPLLRKIPPL
+14 QHLQPPLLRKIPPL

-73 TLPALDAWLQVHDGS
+73 TLPALESWLQAHDGNTQ
-88 ARLRQFLAVTGR
+88 LRQFLAVTGR

-111 QEKAQDILD
+111 QEKAQAILD
-120 GNLEDPD
+120 GTQDDPD
-127 FVSALAIFVDIVV
+127 FAAALAIFVDIVV

-145 TDPTV
+145 TDPAV

-179 QVPPAPAAP
+179 QVPPATAA
-188 ALAPTPAPV
+188 LTPTPAPA
-197 PTNIPAPLQPAA
+197 PTSIPAPLQSAS

-221 SLCTLPLEQSG
+221 ALCTLPLEQSG

-252 LKLIMAAMAKYY
+252 LKLIMTAMAKHY
-264 VLSFDQLKELVSISE
+264 VLSFDQLKELVAISE

-303 DVDFHPVFTIG
+303 DVEFHPVFTIG

-319 RSPGRIVAQYAYA
+319 RSPGRVVAQYTLDA
-332 PFHDLPSEETLHA
+332 FHDQPSEEVLHA
-345 AIQSLA
+345 AIHSLA

-360 TFLSALAPYEDAIT
+360 AFLSALAPYEDAIT

-398 APFFDQPHAVRQA
+398 APFFDAPNAVRQA
-411 AAFKEA
+411 AAFKQA

-423 AEVVLLYAQDE
+423 SEVVLLYAQDE

-440 NVALSDAKISLQNI
+440 NVALSDAKVSLQNI
-454 FYFTQDGTVLT
+454 FYFTQEGTVLT
-465 HGLEQV
+465 HGLEPV
-471 PMDTVLLLAEQEEPV
+471 PMDTVLLLAEREEPV
-486 YEAPVTMPEE
+486 DEAPAALPEE
-496 AEAVPLWEEP
+496 AEAVPVREEPVDELEEEPAQEEP

-513 PVQEEPVEEPEEEL
+513 L
-527 ILEESA
+527 A
-533 DEPEEEPVPE
+533 PE
-543 ESAGEPEE
+543 ESAE
-551 DPVQEEPMAEPEEE
+551 A
-565 PVQEEP
+565 
-571 VVDPEEEP
+571 PEEEP
-579 VPEEPA
+579 VPEEPVV
-585 EEPEEEPI
+585 EP
-593 QEEAPAAPAKV
+593 EEAPAPAEPAAEPEEAPVEAPIPEAPDAPAKV

-619 KIDVTN
+619 KIDVSN

-641 AVQIS
+641 AVQIP

-661 ARSLVRCAPTLWRP
+661 ARSLVRCAPALWRP

-735 LHLLKASIIE
+735 LHLMKAPIIE
-745 NYFQDCALFQK
+745 TYFQDCVLFQK
-756 LSALPG
+756 LNALPG
-762 LLQEVCTFIQHF
+762 LLQEICTFIQHF

-783 QQINGIDDMTA
+783 RQINGIDDMTA

-831 NGVMKT
+831 NGVMKA

-910 KEFIDVFLH
+910 KEFIDVFLR
-919 WAELAQRNSNESDAY
+919 WAELARQNSNQSDAY

-948 DGQIAQLDKE
+948 DSQITQLDKE

-966 LVALSD
+966 LLALSD

-1028 LTHEATKVSL
+1028 LNHEAAKVSL
-1038 EAYTEQVM
+1038 ETYTEQVM

-1069 DTLPEDVTLE
+1069 DALPEDVTLE

-1119 VELGTKDRI
+1119 IELGTKDRI

-1138 VADHGCNYGFYH
+1138 VADHGCNYGFYR

-1156 CAAVNEASEQL
+1156 CAAVNQASEQL

-1216 AAEGQTTPP
+1216 AAEGHTTPP

-1299 RLKDFLAELDLDIQD
+1299 RLKDFLSELDLDIQD

-1491 LYRAKDQID
+1491 LFRAKDQID
-1500 NRAMGYWGV
+1500 HHAMGYWGV

-1519 EVPAIICQELAQ
+1519 EVPATICQELTQ

-1546 LCTAIRERMS
+1546 LCTAIRVRMN

-1577 SADSNLVID
+1577 SADSNLIID

-1683 IDNMANA
+1683 IDNMANT

-1832 DAATV
+1832 DATTA

>member
-14 QHLQSPLLRKIPPL
+14 QHLQPPLLRKIPPL

-73 TLPALDAWLQVHDGS
+73 TLPALESWLRAHDGS
-88 ARLRQFLAVTGR
+88 TQLRQFLAVTGR

-111 QEKAQDILD
+111 QEKAQAILD
-120 GNLEDPD
+120 GTQDDPD

-179 QVPPAPAAP
+179 QVPPATAAP
-188 ALAPTPAPV
+188 APTPPPAPAPTS
-197 PTNIPAPLQPAA
+197 IPAPLQPAV
-209 PADRHPLTPVDA
+209 PADRRPLTPVDA

-252 LKLIMAAMAKYY
+252 LKLIMTAMAKYY
-264 VLSFDQLKELVSISE
+264 VLSFDQLKELVAISE

-303 DVDFHPVFTIG
+303 DVEFHPVFTIG

-319 RSPGRIVAQYAYA
+319 RSPGRVVAQYTLDA
-332 PFHDLPSEETLHA
+332 FHDQPSEEVLHA

-360 TFLSALAPYEDAIT
+360 AFLCALAPYEDAIT
-374 VQYPAVGRRF
+374 VRYPTVGRRF

-398 APFFDQPHAVRQA
+398 APFFDAPNAVRQA
-411 AAFKEA
+411 AAFKQA
-417 LMQIPE
+417 LVQIPE
-423 AEVVLLYAQDE
+423 AEVVLLYVQDE
-434 ETAGDW
+434 TTAGDW

-471 PMDTVLLLAEQEEPV
+471 PLDTVLLLAEQEEPV
-486 YEAPVTMPEE
+486 YDAPVTWPED
-496 AEAVPLWEEP
+496 AEAVPVLENP
-506 VDEPEEE
+506 MDEPEAE
-513 PVQEEPVEEPEEEL
+513 PVQTEPVEEPEEEP
-527 ILEESA
+527 A
-533 DEPEEEPVPE
+533 DEPEEAP
-543 ESAGEPEE
+543 A
-551 DPVQEEPMAEPEEE
+551 QETPTDEPEEE
-565 PVQEEP
+565 LVQKA
-571 VVDPEEEP
+571 
-579 VPEEPA
+579 PA
-585 EEPEEEPI
+585 EEPEEAPVP
-593 QEEAPAAPAKV
+593 EAPAAPAKV

-641 AVQIS
+641 AVQLP

-735 LHLLKASIIE
+735 LHLLKAPIIE
-745 NYFQDCALFQK
+745 HYFQDCVLFQK
-756 LSALPG
+756 LPALPG
-762 LLQEVCTFIQHF
+762 LLQEICTFIQHF

-851 EGLAFCQDYQTTRGG
+851 EGVAFCQDYQTTRGG

-948 DGQIAQLDKE
+948 DSQITQLDKE

-1013 ESVSILPGYTLWERV
+1013 ESVSILPDYTLWERV
-1028 LTHEATKVSL
+1028 RNHEATKISL
-1038 EAYTEQVM
+1038 AAYTEQVM
-1046 AGRAMREFDFGRQL
+1046 EGRAMREFDFGRQL

-1119 VELGTKDRI
+1119 IELGTKDRI

-1156 CAAVNEASEQL
+1156 CAAVNAASEQL

-1425 GIPKMERMKALL
+1425 GIPKMGRMKALL
-1437 QAALPFGRLNPYQ
+1437 QTALPFGRLNPYQ

-1491 LYRAKDQID
+1491 LFRAKDQID

-1519 EVPAIICQELAQ
+1519 EVPASICQELTQ
-1531 IHFFPEDPQCTDWDS
+1531 IHFFPESPHCADWDS
-1546 LCTAIRERMS
+1546 LCNAIRERMN

-1690 QQVGREEPPYY
+1690 QQMGREEPPYY

-1777 VNLGEHTVHAL
+1777 VNLGEHTVQAL

-1802 DHTLFSFNRR
+1802 DHALFSFNRR

>member
-14 QHLQSPLLRKIPPL
+14 QHLQPPLLRKIPPL

-73 TLPALDAWLQVHDGS
+73 TLPALESWLRAHDGS
-88 ARLRQFLAVTGR
+88 TQLRQFLAVTGR

-106 ALRPY
+106 ALHPY
-111 QEKAQDILD
+111 QEKAQAILD
-120 GNLEDPD
+120 GTQDDPD

-174 QLDPD
+174 QLDPN
-179 QVPPAPAAP
+179 QVPPATAAP
-188 ALAPTPAPV
+188 APTPPPAPAPTS
-197 PTNIPAPLQPAA
+197 IPAPLQPAV
-209 PADRHPLTPVDA
+209 PADRRPLTPVDA

-252 LKLIMAAMAKYY
+252 LKLIMTAMAKYY
-264 VLSFDQLKELVSISE
+264 VLSFDQLKDLVSISE

-303 DVDFHPVFTIG
+303 DVEFHPVFTIG

-319 RSPGRIVAQYAYA
+319 RSPGRVVAQYTLDA
-332 PFHDLPSEETLHA
+332 FHDQPSEEVLHA

-360 TFLSALAPYEDAIT
+360 AFLCALAPYEDAIT
-374 VQYPAVGRRF
+374 VRYPTVGRRF

-398 APFFDQPHAVRQA
+398 APFFDAPNAVRQA
-411 AAFKEA
+411 AAFKQA
-417 LMQIPE
+417 LVQIPE
-423 AEVVLLYAQDE
+423 AEVVLLYVQDE
-434 ETAGDW
+434 TTAGDW

-471 PMDTVLLLAEQEEPV
+471 PLDTVLLLAEQEEPV
-486 YEAPVTMPEE
+486 YDAPVTWPED
-496 AEAVPLWEEP
+496 AEAVPVLEDPMDEPEAEP
-506 VDEPEEE
+506 VQTEPVEEPEEE
-513 PVQEEPVEEPEEEL
+513 PVQEE
-527 ILEESA
+527 SA
-533 DEPEEEPVPE
+533 DEPEE
-543 ESAGEPEE
+543 A
-551 DPVQEEPMAEPEEE
+551 PVQETPTDEPEEE
-565 PVQEEP
+565 LVQKA
-571 VVDPEEEP
+571 
-579 VPEEPA
+579 PA
-585 EEPEEEPI
+585 EEPEEELVQKAPA
-593 QEEAPAAPAKV
+593 EEPEEAPVPEAPAAPAKV

-641 AVQIS
+641 AVQIP

-735 LHLLKASIIE
+735 LHLLKAPIIE
-745 NYFQDCALFQK
+745 HYFQDCVLFQK
-756 LSALPG
+756 LPALPG
-762 LLQEVCTFIQHF
+762 LLQEICTFIQHF

-851 EGLAFCQDYQTTRGG
+851 EGVAFCQDYQTTRGG

-948 DGQIAQLDKE
+948 DSQITQLDKE

-1013 ESVSILPGYTLWERV
+1013 ESVSILPDYTLWERV
-1028 LTHEATKVSL
+1028 RNHEATKISL
-1038 EAYTEQVM
+1038 AAYTEQVM
-1046 AGRAMREFDFGRQL
+1046 EGRAMREFDFGRQL

-1119 VELGTKDRI
+1119 IELGTKDRI

-1156 CAAVNEASEQL
+1156 CAAVNAASEQL

-1181 LPVSVLENQENN
+1181 LPVSVLENHENN

-1314 ITDLDSEKLSKAV
+1314 IIDLDSEKLSKAV

-1425 GIPKMERMKALL
+1425 GIPKMGRMKALL
-1437 QAALPFGRLNPYQ
+1437 QTALPFGRLNPYQ

-1491 LYRAKDQID
+1491 LFRAKDQID

-1519 EVPAIICQELAQ
+1519 EVPASICQELTQ
-1531 IHFFPEDPQCTDWDS
+1531 IHFFPESPHCADWDS
-1546 LCTAIRERMS
+1546 LCNAIRERMN

-1690 QQVGREEPPYY
+1690 QQMGREEPPYY

-1777 VNLGEHTVHAL
+1777 VNLGEHTVQAL

-1802 DHTLFSFNRR
+1802 DHALFSFNRR

>member
-14 QHLQSPLLRKIPPL
+14 QHLQPPLLRKIPPL

-73 TLPALDAWLQVHDGS
+73 TLPALESWLRAHDGS
-88 ARLRQFLAVTGR
+88 TQLRQFLAVTGR

-111 QEKAQDILD
+111 QEKAQAILD
-120 GNLEDPD
+120 GTQDDPD

-174 QLDPD
+174 QLNPN
-179 QVPPAPAAP
+179 QVPPASAATAP
-188 ALAPTPAPV
+188 TPTPAPV
-197 PTNIPAPLQPAA
+197 PASIPAPLQPAS

-252 LKLIMAAMAKYY
+252 LKLIMTAMAKYY
-264 VLSFDQLKELVSISE
+264 VLSFDQLKDLVSISE

-303 DVDFHPVFTIG
+303 DVEFHPVFTIG

-319 RSPGRIVAQYAYA
+319 RSPGRVVAQYTLDA
-332 PFHDLPSEETLHA
+332 FHDQPSEEVLHA

-360 TFLSALAPYEDAIT
+360 AFLCALAPYENAIT
-374 VQYPAVGRRF
+374 VRYPTVGRRF

-398 APFFDQPHAVRQA
+398 APFFDAPNAVRQA
-411 AAFKEA
+411 AAFKRA
-417 LMQIPE
+417 LVQIPE
-423 AEVVLLYAQDE
+423 AEVVLLYVQDE
-434 ETAGDW
+434 TTAGDW

-471 PMDTVLLLAEQEEPV
+471 PLDTVLLLAEQEEPV
-486 YEAPVTMPEE
+486 YDAPVTWPED
-496 AEAVPLWEEP
+496 AEAVPALEDPMDEPEAEP
-506 VDEPEEE
+506 VQTEPVEEPEEE
-513 PVQEEPVEEPEEEL
+513 PVQEE
-527 ILEESA
+527 SA
-533 DEPEEEPVPE
+533 DESEEEPVPE
-543 ESAGEPEE
+543 ESADEPEE
-551 DPVQEEPMAEPEEE
+551 APVQETPTDEPEEE
-565 PVQEEP
+565 LVQKA
-571 VVDPEEEP
+571 
-579 VPEEPA
+579 PA
-585 EEPEEEPI
+585 KEPEEAPVP
-593 QEEAPAAPAKV
+593 EAPAAPTKV

-641 AVQIS
+641 AVQIP

-735 LHLLKASIIE
+735 LHLLKAPIIE
-745 NYFQDCALFQK
+745 HYFQDCVLFQK
-756 LSALPG
+756 LPALPG
-762 LLQEVCTFIQHF
+762 LLQEICTFIQHF

-851 EGLAFCQDYQTTRGG
+851 EGVAFCQDYQTTRGG

-948 DGQIAQLDKE
+948 DSQITQLDKE

-1013 ESVSILPGYTLWERV
+1013 ESVSILPDYTLWERV
-1028 LTHEATKVSL
+1028 RNHEATKISL
-1038 EAYTEQVM
+1038 AAYTEQVM
-1046 AGRAMREFDFGRQL
+1046 EGRAMREFDFGRQL

-1119 VELGTKDRI
+1119 IELGTKDRI

-1156 CAAVNEASEQL
+1156 CAAVNAASEQL

-1181 LPVSVLENQENN
+1181 LPVSVLEKQENN

-1425 GIPKMERMKALL
+1425 GIPKMGRMKALL
-1437 QAALPFGRLNPYQ
+1437 QTALPFGRLNPYQ

-1491 LYRAKDQID
+1491 LFRAKDQID

-1519 EVPAIICQELAQ
+1519 EVPASICQELTQ
-1531 IHFFPEDPQCTDWDS
+1531 IHFFPESPHCADWDS
-1546 LCTAIRERMS
+1546 LCNAIRERMN

-1690 QQVGREEPPYY
+1690 QQMGREEPPYY

-1777 VNLGEHTVHAL
+1777 VNLGEHTVQAL

-1802 DHTLFSFNRR
+1802 DHALFSFNRR

-1819 DMETIWKELEGFA
+1819 DMETIWK
-1832 DAATV
+1832 

>member
-14 QHLQSPLLRKIPPL
+14 QHLQPPLLRKIPPL

-59 LAEALPQP
+59 LAEALPRP

-73 TLPALDAWLQVHDGS
+73 TLPALESWLRAHDGS
-88 ARLRQFLAVTGR
+88 TQLRQFLAVTGR

-111 QEKAQDILD
+111 QEKAQAILD
-120 GNLEDPD
+120 GTQDDPD

-150 ADKTQALEQ
+150 AEKTQALEQ

-174 QLDPD
+174 QLDPN

-188 ALAPTPAPV
+188 APTPTPAPAPASI
-197 PTNIPAPLQPAA
+197 PTPLQPAS

-252 LKLIMAAMAKYY
+252 LKLIMTAMAKYY
-264 VLSFDQLKELVSISE
+264 VLSFDQLKDLVSISE

-303 DVDFHPVFTIG
+303 DVEFHPVFTIG

-319 RSPGRIVAQYAYA
+319 RSPGRVVAQYTLDA
-332 PFHDLPSEETLHA
+332 FHDQPSEEVLHA

-360 TFLSALAPYEDAIT
+360 AFLCALAPYEDAIT
-374 VQYPAVGRRF
+374 VQYPTVGKRF

-398 APFFDQPHAVRQA
+398 APFFDAPNAVRQA
-411 AAFKEA
+411 AAFKQA
-417 LMQIPE
+417 LVQIPE
-423 AEVVLLYAQDE
+423 AEVVLLYVQDE
-434 ETAGDW
+434 TTAGDW

-471 PMDTVLLLAEQEEPV
+471 PLDTVLLLAEREEPV
-486 YEAPVTMPEE
+486 YDAPVAWPEDAEDVPVLEAPMDEPEE
-496 AEAVPLWEEP
+496 KPVQEAPAE
-506 VDEPEEE
+506 EPEEE
-513 PVQEEPVEEPEEEL
+513 PVQEAPAE
-527 ILEESA
+527 
-533 DEPEEEPVPE
+533 
-543 ESAGEPEE
+543 
-551 DPVQEEPMAEPEEE
+551 EPEEE
-565 PVQEEP
+565 PVQEAPAAEP
-571 VVDPEEEP
+571 KEVPIPEKSAEEPKEEP
-579 VPEEPA
+579 VLEAPA
-585 EEPEEEPI
+585 VEPEAEPI
-593 QEEAPAAPAKV
+593 QDKPEEAPVPEAPAAPAKV

-641 AVQIS
+641 AVQIP

-706 PGCSAE
+706 PGCSTE

-735 LHLLKASIIE
+735 LHLLKAPIIE
-745 NYFQDCALFQK
+745 HYFQDCVLFQK
-756 LSALPG
+756 LPALPG
-762 LLQEVCTFIQHF
+762 LLQEICTFIQHF

-851 EGLAFCQDYQTTRGG
+851 EGVAFCQDYQTTRGG

-948 DGQIAQLDKE
+948 DSQITQLDKE
-958 PRLGEYAG
+958 PRIGEYAG
-966 LVALSD
+966 LLALSD

-1013 ESVSILPGYTLWERV
+1013 ESVSILPDYTLWERV
-1028 LTHEATKVSL
+1028 QNHEATKISL
-1038 EAYTEQVM
+1038 AAYTEQVM
-1046 AGRAMREFDFGRQL
+1046 EGRAMREFDFGRQL

-1119 VELGTKDRI
+1119 IELGTKDRI

-1156 CAAVNEASEQL
+1156 CAAVNAASEQL

-1425 GIPKMERMKALL
+1425 GIPKMGRMKALL
-1437 QAALPFGRLNPYQ
+1437 QTALPFGRLNPYQ

-1491 LYRAKDQID
+1491 LFRAKDQID

-1519 EVPAIICQELAQ
+1519 EVPTSICQELAQ

-1546 LCTAIRERMS
+1546 LCNAIRERMN

-1690 QQVGREEPPYY
+1690 QQMGREEPPYY
-1701 LDETQIRNLLQ
+1701 LDEAQIRNLLQ

-1777 VNLGEHTVHAL
+1777 VNLGEHTVQAL

-1802 DHTLFSFNRR
+1802 DHALFSFNRR

>member
-14 QHLQSPLLRKIPPL
+14 QHLQPPLLRKIPPL

-73 TLPALDAWLQVHDGS
+73 TLPALESWLRAHDGS
-88 ARLRQFLAVTGR
+88 TQLRQFLAVTGR

-106 ALRPY
+106 ALHPY
-111 QEKAQDILD
+111 QEKAQAILD
-120 GNLEDPD
+120 GTQDDPD

-188 ALAPTPAPV
+188 APTPTPAPV
-197 PTNIPAPLQPAA
+197 PASIPAPLQPAS

-252 LKLIMAAMAKYY
+252 LKLIMTAMAKYY
-264 VLSFDQLKELVSISE
+264 VLSFDQLKDLVSISE

-303 DVDFHPVFTIG
+303 DVEFHPVFTIG

-319 RSPGRIVAQYAYA
+319 RSPGRVVAQYTLDA
-332 PFHDLPSEETLHA
+332 FHDQPSEEVLHA
-345 AIQSLA
+345 AIQSLS

-360 TFLSALAPYEDAIT
+360 AFLCALAPYEDTIT
-374 VQYPAVGRRF
+374 VRYPTVGRRF

-398 APFFDQPHAVRQA
+398 APFFDAPNAVRQA
-411 AAFKEA
+411 AAFKQA
-417 LMQIPE
+417 LVQIPE
-423 AEVVLLYAQDE
+423 AEVVLLYVQDE
-434 ETAGDW
+434 TTAGDW

-471 PMDTVLLLAEQEEPV
+471 PLDTVLLLAEQEEPV
-486 YEAPVTMPEE
+486 YDAPVTWPED
-496 AEAVPLWEEP
+496 AEAVPVLEDP
-506 VDEPEEE
+506 MDEPEAE
-513 PVQEEPVEEPEEEL
+513 PVQTEPVEEPEEEPVQ
-527 ILEESA
+527 EESA
-533 DEPEEEPVPE
+533 DEPEEEPV
-543 ESAGEPEE
+543 
-551 DPVQEEPMAEPEEE
+551 QETPTDEPEEE
-565 PVQEEP
+565 LVQKA
-571 VVDPEEEP
+571 
-579 VPEEPA
+579 PA
-585 EEPEEEPI
+585 KEPEEAPVP
-593 QEEAPAAPAKV
+593 EAPAAPAKV

-641 AVQIS
+641 AVQIP

-735 LHLLKASIIE
+735 LHLLKAPIIE
-745 NYFQDCALFQK
+745 HYFQDCVLFQK
-756 LSALPG
+756 LPALPG
-762 LLQEVCTFIQHF
+762 LLQEICTFIQHF

-851 EGLAFCQDYQTTRGG
+851 EGVAFCQDYQTTRGG

-889 NSRRKSEP
+889 NSRRKNEP

-948 DGQIAQLDKE
+948 DSQITQLDKE

-1013 ESVSILPGYTLWERV
+1013 ESVSILPDYTLWERV
-1028 LTHEATKVSL
+1028 RNHEATKISL
-1038 EAYTEQVM
+1038 AAYTEQVM
-1046 AGRAMREFDFGRQL
+1046 EGRAMREFDFGRQL

-1119 VELGTKDRI
+1119 IELGTKDRI

-1156 CAAVNEASEQL
+1156 CAAVNAASEQL

-1425 GIPKMERMKALL
+1425 GIPKMGRMKALL
-1437 QAALPFGRLNPYQ
+1437 QTALPFGRLNPYQ

-1491 LYRAKDQID
+1491 LFRAKDQID

-1519 EVPAIICQELAQ
+1519 EVPASICQELTQ
-1531 IHFFPEDPQCTDWDS
+1531 IHFFLESPHCADWDS
-1546 LCTAIRERMS
+1546 LCNAIRERMN

-1690 QQVGREEPPYY
+1690 QQMGREEPPYY

-1777 VNLGEHTVHAL
+1777 VNLGEHTVQAL

-1802 DHTLFSFNRR
+1802 DHALFSFNRR

>member
-14 QHLQSPLLRKIPPL
+14 QHLQPPLLRKIPPL

-73 TLPALDAWLQVHDGS
+73 TLPALESWLRAHDGS
-88 ARLRQFLAVTGR
+88 TQLRQFLAVTGR

-111 QEKAQDILD
+111 QEKAQAILD
-120 GNLEDPD
+120 GTQDDPD

-188 ALAPTPAPV
+188 APTPTPAPV
-197 PTNIPAPLQPAA
+197 PASIPAPLQPAS

-252 LKLIMAAMAKYY
+252 LKLIMTAMAKYY
-264 VLSFDQLKELVSISE
+264 VLSFDQLKDLVSISE

-303 DVDFHPVFTIG
+303 DVEFHPVFTIG

-319 RSPGRIVAQYAYA
+319 RSPGRVVAQYTLDA
-332 PFHDLPSEETLHA
+332 FHDQPSEEVLHA
-345 AIQSLA
+345 AIQSLS

-360 TFLSALAPYEDAIT
+360 AFLCALAPYEDTIT
-374 VQYPAVGRRF
+374 VRYPTVGRRF

-398 APFFDQPHAVRQA
+398 APFFDAPNAVRQA
-411 AAFKEA
+411 AAFKRA
-417 LMQIPE
+417 LVQIPE
-423 AEVVLLYAQDE
+423 AEVVLLYVQDE
-434 ETAGDW
+434 TTAGDW

-471 PMDTVLLLAEQEEPV
+471 PLDTVLLLAEQEEPV
-486 YEAPVTMPEE
+486 YDAPVTWPED
-496 AEAVPLWEEP
+496 AEAVPALEDPMDEPEAEP
-506 VDEPEEE
+506 VQTEPVEEPEEE
-513 PVQEEPVEEPEEEL
+513 PVQEESADEPEEEPVQ
-527 ILEESA
+527 EESA

-543 ESAGEPEE
+543 ESADEPEE
-551 DPVQEEPMAEPEEE
+551 A
-565 PVQEEP
+565 
-571 VVDPEEEP
+571 P
-579 VPEEPA
+579 VP
-585 EEPEEEPI
+585 
-593 QEEAPAAPAKV
+593 EAPAAPAKV

-641 AVQIS
+641 AVQIP

-735 LHLLKASIIE
+735 LHLLKAPIIE
-745 NYFQDCALFQK
+745 HYFQDCVLFQK
-756 LSALPG
+756 LPALPG
-762 LLQEVCTFIQHF
+762 LLQEICTFIQHF

-851 EGLAFCQDYQTTRGG
+851 EGVAFCQDYQTTRGG

-948 DGQIAQLDKE
+948 DSQITQLDKE

-1013 ESVSILPGYTLWERV
+1013 ESVSILPDYTLWERV
-1028 LTHEATKVSL
+1028 RNHEATKISL
-1038 EAYTEQVM
+1038 AAYTEQVM
-1046 AGRAMREFDFGRQL
+1046 EGRAMREFDFGRQL

-1119 VELGTKDRI
+1119 IELGTKDRI

-1156 CAAVNEASEQL
+1156 CAAVNSASEQL

-1425 GIPKMERMKALL
+1425 GIPKMGRMKALL
-1437 QAALPFGRLNPYQ
+1437 QTALPFGRLNPYQ

-1491 LYRAKDQID
+1491 LFRAKDQID

-1519 EVPAIICQELAQ
+1519 EVPASICQELTQ
-1531 IHFFPEDPQCTDWDS
+1531 IHFFPESPHCADWDS
-1546 LCTAIRERMS
+1546 LCNAIRERMN

-1690 QQVGREEPPYY
+1690 QQMGREEPPYY

-1777 VNLGEHTVHAL
+1777 VNLGEHTVQAL

-1802 DHTLFSFNRR
+1802 DHALFSFNRR

>member
-14 QHLQSPLLRKIPPL
+14 QHLQPPLLRKIPPL

-73 TLPALDAWLQVHDGS
+73 TLPALESWLRAHDGS
-88 ARLRQFLAVTGR
+88 TQLRQFLAVTGR

-111 QEKAQDILD
+111 QEKAQAILD
-120 GNLEDPD
+120 GTQDDPD

-179 QVPPAPAAP
+179 QVPPAPAATAP
-188 ALAPTPAPV
+188 TPTPAPV
-197 PTNIPAPLQPAA
+197 PASIPAPLQPAS
-209 PADRHPLTPVDA
+209 PADRHPLMPVDA

-252 LKLIMAAMAKYY
+252 LKLIMTAMAKYY
-264 VLSFDQLKELVSISE
+264 VLSFDQLKNLVSISE

-303 DVDFHPVFTIG
+303 DVEFHLVFTIG

-319 RSPGRIVAQYAYA
+319 RSPGRVVAQYTLDA
-332 PFHDLPSEETLHA
+332 FHDQPSEEVLHA

-360 TFLSALAPYEDAIT
+360 AFLCALAPYEDAIT
-374 VQYPAVGRRF
+374 VRYPTVGRRF

-398 APFFDQPHAVRQA
+398 APFFDAPNAVRQA
-411 AAFKEA
+411 AAFKQA
-417 LMQIPE
+417 LVQIPE
-423 AEVVLLYAQDE
+423 AEVVLLYVQDE
-434 ETAGDW
+434 TTAGDW

-471 PMDTVLLLAEQEEPV
+471 PLDTVLLLTEQEEPV
-486 YEAPVTMPEE
+486 YDAPVTWPED
-496 AEAVPLWEEP
+496 AEAVPVLEDPMDEPEAEP
-506 VDEPEEE
+506 VQTEPVEEPEEE
-513 PVQEEPVEEPEEEL
+513 PVQEE
-527 ILEESA
+527 SA
-533 DEPEEEPVPE
+533 DEPEE
-543 ESAGEPEE
+543 A
-551 DPVQEEPMAEPEEE
+551 PVQETPTDEPEEE
-565 PVQEEP
+565 LVQKA
-571 VVDPEEEP
+571 
-579 VPEEPA
+579 PA
-585 EEPEEEPI
+585 KEPEEAPVP
-593 QEEAPAAPAKV
+593 EAPAAPAKV

-641 AVQIS
+641 AVQIP

-735 LHLLKASIIE
+735 LHLLKAPIIE
-745 NYFQDCALFQK
+745 HYFQDCVLFQK
-756 LSALPG
+756 LPALPG
-762 LLQEVCTFIQHF
+762 LLQEICTFIQHF

-831 NGVMKT
+831 NGVMKA

-851 EGLAFCQDYQTTRGG
+851 EGVAFCQDYQTTRGG

-948 DGQIAQLDKE
+948 DSQITQLDKE

-1013 ESVSILPGYTLWERV
+1013 ESVSILPDYTLWERV
-1028 LTHEATKVSL
+1028 RNHEATKISL
-1038 EAYTEQVM
+1038 AAYTEQVM
-1046 AGRAMREFDFGRQL
+1046 EGRAMREFDFGRQL

-1119 VELGTKDRI
+1119 IELGTKDRI

-1156 CAAVNEASEQL
+1156 CAAVNAASEQL

-1425 GIPKMERMKALL
+1425 GIPKMGRMKALL
-1437 QAALPFGRLNPYQ
+1437 QTALPFGRLNPYQ

-1491 LYRAKDQID
+1491 LFRAKDQID

-1519 EVPAIICQELAQ
+1519 EVPASICQELTQ
-1531 IHFFPEDPQCTDWDS
+1531 IHFFPESPHCADWDS
-1546 LCTAIRERMS
+1546 LCNAIRERMN

-1577 SADSNLVID
+1577 SPDSNLVID

-1690 QQVGREEPPYY
+1690 QQMGREEPPYY

-1777 VNLGEHTVHAL
+1777 VNLGEHTVQAL

-1802 DHTLFSFNRR
+1802 DHALFSFNRR

>member
-14 QHLQSPLLRKIPPL
+14 QHLQPPLLRKIPPL

-50 QQWAAAQTT
+50 QQWAAAQTA

-73 TLPALDAWLQVHDGS
+73 TLPALESWLQAHDGS
-88 ARLRQFLAVTGR
+88 TQLRQFLAVTGR

-111 QEKAQDILD
+111 QEKAQDILNGD
-120 GNLEDPD
+120 LDDPD

-174 QLDPD
+174 QLDLD
-179 QVPPAPAAP
+179 QVPPATAAP
-188 ALAPTPAPV
+188 APTPTPAPI
-197 PTNIPAPLQPAA
+197 PTSIPAPLQPAA
-209 PADRHPLTPVDA
+209 PTDRHPLTPVDA
-221 SLCTLPLEQSG
+221 ALCTLPLEQSG

-252 LKLIMAAMAKYY
+252 LKLIMSAMAKYY
-264 VLSFDQLKELVSISE
+264 VLSFDQLKELVAISE

-303 DVDFHPVFTIG
+303 DVEFHPVFTIG

-319 RSPGRIVAQYAYA
+319 RSPGRVVAQYTLDA
-332 PFHDLPSEETLHA
+332 FHDQPSEEVLHA
-345 AIQSLA
+345 AIHSLA

-360 TFLSALAPYEDAIT
+360 TFLCALAPYEDAIT
-374 VQYPAVGRRF
+374 VQYPTVGRRF

-398 APFFDQPHAVRQA
+398 APFFDAPNVVRQA
-411 AAFKEA
+411 AAFKQA

-440 NVALSDAKISLQNI
+440 NVALSDAKVSLQNI

-465 HGLEQV
+465 HGLETV

-486 YEAPVTMPEE
+486 YEAPVTLPSETVTLEEPAEELEEESIQDEPAAEPEE
-496 AEAVPLWEEP
+496 APIQEEL

-513 PVQEEPVEEPEEEL
+513 PVDAPV
-527 ILEESA
+527 A
-533 DEPEEEPVPE
+533 
-543 ESAGEPEE
+543 
-551 DPVQEEPMAEPEEE
+551 E

-571 VVDPEEEP
+571 VAEPEEEP

-585 EEPEEEPI
+585 DEPEEPVTEPK
-593 QEEAPAAPAKV
+593 EAPVPEAPAAPARV

-625 GIFKGISY
+625 GIFKGIAY

-641 AVQIS
+641 AVQIP

-735 LHLLKASIIE
+735 LHLLKAPIIE
-745 NYFQDCALFQK
+745 HYFQDCVLFQK
-756 LSALPG
+756 LPALPG
-762 LLQEVCTFIQHF
+762 LLQEICTFIQHF

-851 EGLAFCQDYQTTRGG
+851 EGVVFCQDYQTTRGG

-948 DGQIAQLDKE
+948 DSQITQLDKE

-1013 ESVSILPGYTLWERV
+1013 ESVSILPDYTLWERV
-1028 LTHEATKVSL
+1028 RNHEATKISL
-1038 EAYTEQVM
+1038 AAYTEQVM
-1046 AGRAMREFDFGRQL
+1046 EGRAMREFDFGRQL

-1119 VELGTKDRI
+1119 IELGTKDRI

-1156 CAAVNEASEQL
+1156 CAAVNAASEQL

-1314 ITDLDSEKLSKAV
+1314 ITDLDSEKLSTAV

-1425 GIPKMERMKALL
+1425 GIPKMGRMKALL
-1437 QAALPFGRLNPYQ
+1437 QTALPFGRLNPYQ

-1491 LYRAKDQID
+1491 LFRAKDQID

-1519 EVPAIICQELAQ
+1519 EVPASICQELTQ
-1531 IHFFPEDPQCTDWDS
+1531 IHFFPESPHCADWDS
-1546 LCTAIRERMS
+1546 LCNAIRERMN

-1690 QQVGREEPPYY
+1690 QQMGREEPPYY

-1777 VNLGEHTVHAL
+1777 VNLGEHTVQAL

-1802 DHTLFSFNRR
+1802 DHALFSFNRR

>member
-14 QHLQSPLLRKIPPL
+14 QHLQPPLLRKIPPL

-73 TLPALDAWLQVHDGS
+73 TLPALESWLRAHDGS
-88 ARLRQFLAVTGR
+88 TQLRQFLAVTGR

-106 ALRPY
+106 ALHPY
-111 QEKAQDILD
+111 QEKAQAILD
-120 GNLEDPD
+120 GTQDDPD

-188 ALAPTPAPV
+188 APTPTPAPV
-197 PTNIPAPLQPAA
+197 PASIPAPLQPAS

-252 LKLIMAAMAKYY
+252 LKLIMTAMAKYY
-264 VLSFDQLKELVSISE
+264 VLSFDQLKDLVSISE

-303 DVDFHPVFTIG
+303 DMEFHPVFTIG

-319 RSPGRIVAQYAYA
+319 RSPGRVVAQYTLDA
-332 PFHDLPSEETLHA
+332 FHDQPSEEVLHA

-360 TFLSALAPYEDAIT
+360 AFLCALAPYEDAIT
-374 VQYPAVGRRF
+374 VRYPTVGRRF

-398 APFFDQPHAVRQA
+398 APFFDAPNAVRQA
-411 AAFKEA
+411 AAFKQA
-417 LMQIPE
+417 LVQIPE
-423 AEVVLLYAQDE
+423 AEVVLLYVQDE
-434 ETAGDW
+434 TTAGDW

-471 PMDTVLLLAEQEEPV
+471 PLDTVLLLAEQEEPV
-486 YEAPVTMPEE
+486 YDAPVTWPED
-496 AEAVPLWEEP
+496 AEAVPVLEDPMDEPEAEP
-506 VDEPEEE
+506 VQTEPVEEPEEE
-513 PVQEEPVEEPEEEL
+513 PVQEE
-527 ILEESA
+527 SA
-533 DEPEEEPVPE
+533 DEPEE
-543 ESAGEPEE
+543 A
-551 DPVQEEPMAEPEEE
+551 PVQETPTDEPEEE
-565 PVQEEP
+565 LVQKA
-571 VVDPEEEP
+571 
-579 VPEEPA
+579 PA
-585 EEPEEEPI
+585 EEPEEAPVP
-593 QEEAPAAPAKV
+593 EAPAAPAKV

-641 AVQIS
+641 AVQIP

-735 LHLLKASIIE
+735 LHLLKAPIIE
-745 NYFQDCALFQK
+745 HYFQDCVLFQK
-756 LSALPG
+756 LPALPV
-762 LLQEVCTFIQHF
+762 LLQEICTFIQHF

-851 EGLAFCQDYQTTRGG
+851 EGVAFCQDYQTTRGG

-948 DGQIAQLDKE
+948 DSQITQLDKE

-1013 ESVSILPGYTLWERV
+1013 ESVSILPDYTLWERV
-1028 LTHEATKVSL
+1028 RNHEATKISL
-1038 EAYTEQVM
+1038 AAYTEQVM
-1046 AGRAMREFDFGRQL
+1046 EGRAMREFDFGRQL

-1119 VELGTKDRI
+1119 IELGTKDRI

-1156 CAAVNEASEQL
+1156 CAAVNAASEQL

-1425 GIPKMERMKALL
+1425 GIPKMGRMKALL
-1437 QAALPFGRLNPYQ
+1437 QTALPFGRLNPYQ

-1491 LYRAKDQID
+1491 LFRAKDQID

-1519 EVPAIICQELAQ
+1519 EVPASICQELTQ
-1531 IHFFPEDPQCTDWDS
+1531 IHFFPESPHCADWDS
-1546 LCTAIRERMS
+1546 LCNAIRERMN

-1690 QQVGREEPPYY
+1690 QQMGREEPPYY

-1777 VNLGEHTVHAL
+1777 VNLGEHTVQAL

-1802 DHTLFSFNRR
+1802 DHALFSFNRR

>member
-14 QHLQSPLLRKIPPL
+14 QHLQPPLLRKIPPL

-73 TLPALDAWLQVHDGS
+73 TLPALESWLRAHDGS
-88 ARLRQFLAVTGR
+88 TQLRQFLAVTGR

-111 QEKAQDILD
+111 QEKAQAILD
-120 GNLEDPD
+120 GTQDDPD

-188 ALAPTPAPV
+188 APTPTPAPV
-197 PTNIPAPLQPAA
+197 PASIPAPLQPAS

-252 LKLIMAAMAKYY
+252 LKLIMTAMAKYY
-264 VLSFDQLKELVSISE
+264 VLSFDQLKDLVSISE

-303 DVDFHPVFTIG
+303 DVEFHPVFTIG

-319 RSPGRIVAQYAYA
+319 RSPGRVVAQYTLDA
-332 PFHDLPSEETLHA
+332 FHDQPSEEVLHA
-345 AIQSLA
+345 AIQSLS

-360 TFLSALAPYEDAIT
+360 AFLCALAPYEDAIT
-374 VQYPAVGRRF
+374 VRYPTVGRRF

-398 APFFDQPHAVRQA
+398 APFFDAPNAVRQA
-411 AAFKEA
+411 AAFKQA
-417 LMQIPE
+417 LVQIPE
-423 AEVVLLYAQDE
+423 AEVVLLYVQDE
-434 ETAGDW
+434 TTAGDW

-471 PMDTVLLLAEQEEPV
+471 PLDTVLLLAEQEEPV
-486 YEAPVTMPEE
+486 YDAPVTWPED
-496 AEAVPLWEEP
+496 AEAVPALEDP
-506 VDEPEEE
+506 MDEPEAE
-513 PVQEEPVEEPEEEL
+513 PVQTEPVEEPEEEPVQ
-527 ILEESA
+527 EESA
-533 DEPEEEPVPE
+533 DEPEEEPV
-543 ESAGEPEE
+543 
-551 DPVQEEPMAEPEEE
+551 QETPTDEPEEE
-565 PVQEEP
+565 LVQKA
-571 VVDPEEEP
+571 
-579 VPEEPA
+579 PA
-585 EEPEEEPI
+585 KEPEEAPVP
-593 QEEAPAAPAKV
+593 EAPAAPAKV

-641 AVQIS
+641 AVQIP

-735 LHLLKASIIE
+735 LHLLKAPIIE
-745 NYFQDCALFQK
+745 HYFQDCVLFQK
-756 LSALPG
+756 LPALPG
-762 LLQEVCTFIQHF
+762 LLQEICTFIQHF

-851 EGLAFCQDYQTTRGG
+851 EGVAFCQDYQTTRGG

-948 DGQIAQLDKE
+948 DSQITQLDKE

-1013 ESVSILPGYTLWERV
+1013 ESVSILPDYTLWERV
-1028 LTHEATKVSL
+1028 RNHEATKISL
-1038 EAYTEQVM
+1038 AAYTEQVM
-1046 AGRAMREFDFGRQL
+1046 EGRAMREFDFGRQL

-1119 VELGTKDRI
+1119 IELGTKDRI

-1156 CAAVNEASEQL
+1156 CAAVNAASEQL

-1425 GIPKMERMKALL
+1425 GIPKMGRMKALL
-1437 QAALPFGRLNPYQ
+1437 QTALPFGRLNPYQ

-1491 LYRAKDQID
+1491 LFRAKDQID

-1519 EVPAIICQELAQ
+1519 EVPASICQELTQ
-1531 IHFFPEDPQCTDWDS
+1531 IHFFPESPHCADWDS
-1546 LCTAIRERMS
+1546 LCNAIRERMN

-1690 QQVGREEPPYY
+1690 QQMGREEPPYY

-1777 VNLGEHTVHAL
+1777 VNLGEHTVQAL

-1802 DHTLFSFNRR
+1802 DHALFSFNRR

>member
-14 QHLQSPLLRKIPPL
+14 QHLQPPLLRKIPPL

-73 TLPALDAWLQVHDGS
+73 TLPALESWLRAHDGS
-88 ARLRQFLAVTGR
+88 TQLRQFLAVTGR

-106 ALRPY
+106 ALHPY
-111 QEKAQDILD
+111 QEKAQAILD
-120 GNLEDPD
+120 GTQDDPD

-188 ALAPTPAPV
+188 APTPTPAPV
-197 PTNIPAPLQPAA
+197 PASIPAPLQPAS

-221 SLCTLPLEQSG
+221 SLCTPPLEQSG

-252 LKLIMAAMAKYY
+252 LKLIMTAMAKYY
-264 VLSFDQLKELVSISE
+264 VLSFDQLKDLVSISE

-303 DVDFHPVFTIG
+303 DVEFHPVFTIG

-319 RSPGRIVAQYAYA
+319 RSPGRVVAQYTLDA
-332 PFHDLPSEETLHA
+332 FHDQPSEEVLHA

-360 TFLSALAPYEDAIT
+360 AFLCALAPYEDAIT
-374 VQYPAVGRRF
+374 VRYPTVGRRF

-398 APFFDQPHAVRQA
+398 APFFDAPNAVRQA
-411 AAFKEA
+411 AAFKRA
-417 LMQIPE
+417 LVQIPE
-423 AEVVLLYAQDE
+423 AEVVLLYVQDE
-434 ETAGDW
+434 TTAGDW

-471 PMDTVLLLAEQEEPV
+471 PLDTVLLLAEQEEPV
-486 YEAPVTMPEE
+486 YDAPVTWPED
-496 AEAVPLWEEP
+496 AEAVPALEDPMDEPEAEP
-506 VDEPEEE
+506 VQTEPVEEPEEE
-513 PVQEEPVEEPEEEL
+513 PVQEE
-527 ILEESA
+527 SA
-533 DEPEEEPVPE
+533 DEPKEAPIQK
-543 ESAGEPEE
+543 A
-551 DPVQEEPMAEPEEE
+551 
-565 PVQEEP
+565 
-571 VVDPEEEP
+571 
-579 VPEEPA
+579 PA
-585 EEPEEEPI
+585 EEPEEAPVP
-593 QEEAPAAPAKV
+593 EAPAAPVKV

-641 AVQIS
+641 AVQIP

-661 ARSLVRCAPTLWRP
+661 AHSLVRCAPTLWRP

-701 YEDAI
+701 YEGAI

-735 LHLLKASIIE
+735 LHLLKAPIIE
-745 NYFQDCALFQK
+745 HYFQDCVLFQK
-756 LSALPG
+756 LPALPG
-762 LLQEVCTFIQHF
+762 LLQEICTFIQHF

-851 EGLAFCQDYQTTRGG
+851 EGVAFCQDYQTTRGG

-934 LIARNRMLNSLNEL
+934 LIARNRMFNSLNEL
-948 DGQIAQLDKE
+948 DSQITQLDKE

-1013 ESVSILPGYTLWERV
+1013 ESVSILPDYTLWERV
-1028 LTHEATKVSL
+1028 RNHEATKISL
-1038 EAYTEQVM
+1038 AAYTEQVM
-1046 AGRAMREFDFGRQL
+1046 EGRAMREFDFGRQL

-1119 VELGTKDRI
+1119 IELGTKDRI

-1156 CAAVNEASEQL
+1156 CAAVNAASEQL

-1412 TLLIDRILAVFLA
+1412 TLLIDRILAVFVA
-1425 GIPKMERMKALL
+1425 GIPKMGRMKALL
-1437 QAALPFGRLNPYQ
+1437 QTALPFGRLNPYQ
-1450 ISGAAVP
+1450 ISGAAAL
-1457 PEMFMGRREELNSIL
+1457 RRCS
-1472 NPNGTHII
+1472 
-1480 YGGRQLGKSAL
+1480 
-1491 LYRAKDQID
+1491 
-1500 NRAMGYWGV
+1500 WG
-1509 VISLLNQSSA
+1509 A
-1519 EVPAIICQELAQ
+1519 ER
-1531 IHFFPEDPQCTDWDS
+1531 S
-1546 LCTAIRERMS
+1546 
-1556 DEETPVHRL
+1556 
-1565 LLLLDEA
+1565 
-1572 DAFTK
+1572 
-1577 SADSNLVID
+1577 
-1586 QLLNLQAVTDNR
+1586 
-1598 FKFVLAG
+1598 
-1605 LHNVLRY
+1605 
-1612 SRQALDDNQSFIR
+1612 
-1625 LSPTCIKP
+1625 
-1633 LKYVEGS
+1633 
-1640 ELLEK
+1640 
-1645 PLFYLGFRMQPEH
+1645 
-1658 VALISQILSTC
+1658 
-1669 NYYPGLIHYYAYHL
+1669 
-1683 IDNMANA
+1683 
-1690 QQVGREEPPYY
+1690 
-1701 LDETQIRNLLQ
+1701 
-1712 DPKFNKQIIDKL
+1712 
-1724 FITLGVD
+1724 
-1731 AKEGSHYK
+1731 
-1739 ILAYALAHCCLED
+1739 
-1752 VEGASFG
+1752 
-1759 FTAAELMHV
+1759 
-1768 CEQFNIASI
+1768 
-1777 VNLGEHTVHAL
+1777 
-1788 LEEMTEMNVLRASQ
+1788 
-1802 DHTLFSFNRR
+1802 
-1812 NFLEMMG
+1812 
-1819 DMETIWKELEGFA
+1819 
-1832 DAATV
+1832 

>member
-14 QHLQSPLLRKIPPL
+14 QHLQPPLLRKIPPL

-50 QQWAAAQTT
+50 QQWAAAQTA

-73 TLPALDAWLQVHDGS
+73 TLPALESWLQAHDGS
-88 ARLRQFLAVTGR
+88 TQLRQFLAVTGR

-111 QEKAQDILD
+111 QEKAQDILNGD
-120 GNLEDPD
+120 LDDPD

-174 QLDPD
+174 QLDLD
-179 QVPPAPAAP
+179 QVPPATAAP
-188 ALAPTPAPV
+188 APTPTPAPI
-197 PTNIPAPLQPAA
+197 PTSIPAPLQPAA
-209 PADRHPLTPVDA
+209 PTDRHPLTPVDA
-221 SLCTLPLEQSG
+221 ALCTLPLEQSG

-252 LKLIMAAMAKYY
+252 LKLIMSAMAKYY
-264 VLSFDQLKELVSISE
+264 VLSFDQLKELVAISE

-303 DVDFHPVFTIG
+303 DVEFHPVFTIG

-319 RSPGRIVAQYAYA
+319 RSPGRVVAQYTLDA
-332 PFHDLPSEETLHA
+332 FHDQPSEEVLHA
-345 AIQSLA
+345 AIHSLA

-360 TFLSALAPYEDAIT
+360 TFLCALAPYEDAIT
-374 VQYPAVGRRF
+374 VQYPTVGRRF

-398 APFFDQPHAVRQA
+398 APFFDAPNVVRQA
-411 AAFKEA
+411 AAFKQA

-440 NVALSDAKISLQNI
+440 NVALSDAKVSLQNI

-465 HGLEQV
+465 HGLETV

-486 YEAPVTMPEE
+486 YEAPVTLPEETVTLEEPAEELEEESIQDEPAAEPEE
-496 AEAVPLWEEP
+496 APIQEEL

-513 PVQEEPVEEPEEEL
+513 PVDAPV
-527 ILEESA
+527 A
-533 DEPEEEPVPE
+533 
-543 ESAGEPEE
+543 
-551 DPVQEEPMAEPEEE
+551 E

-571 VVDPEEEP
+571 VAEPEEEP

-585 EEPEEEPI
+585 DEPEEPVTEPK
-593 QEEAPAAPAKV
+593 EAPVPEAPAAPARV

-625 GIFKGISY
+625 GIFKGIAY

-641 AVQIS
+641 AVQIP

-735 LHLLKASIIE
+735 LHLLKAPIIE
-745 NYFQDCALFQK
+745 HYFQDCVLFQK
-756 LSALPG
+756 LPALPG
-762 LLQEVCTFIQHF
+762 LLQEICTFIQHF

-851 EGLAFCQDYQTTRGG
+851 EGVVFCQDYQTTRGG

-948 DGQIAQLDKE
+948 DSQITQLDKE

-1013 ESVSILPGYTLWERV
+1013 ESVSILPDYTLWERV
-1028 LTHEATKVSL
+1028 RNHEATKISL
-1038 EAYTEQVM
+1038 AAYTEQVM
-1046 AGRAMREFDFGRQL
+1046 EGRAMREFDFGRQL

-1119 VELGTKDRI
+1119 IELGTKDRI

-1156 CAAVNEASEQL
+1156 CAAVNAASEQL

-1425 GIPKMERMKALL
+1425 GIPKMGRMKALL
-1437 QAALPFGRLNPYQ
+1437 QTALPFGRLNPYQ

-1491 LYRAKDQID
+1491 LFRAKDQID

-1519 EVPAIICQELAQ
+1519 EVPASICQELTQ
-1531 IHFFPEDPQCTDWDS
+1531 IHFFPESPHCADWDS
-1546 LCTAIRERMS
+1546 LCNAIRERMN

-1690 QQVGREEPPYY
+1690 QQMGREEPPYY

-1777 VNLGEHTVHAL
+1777 VNLGEHTVQAL

-1802 DHTLFSFNRR
+1802 DHALFSFNRR

>member
-14 QHLQSPLLRKIPPL
+14 QHLQPPLLRKIPPL

-73 TLPALDAWLQVHDGS
+73 TLPALESWLRAHDGS
-88 ARLRQFLAVTGR
+88 TQLRQFLAVTGR

-106 ALRPY
+106 ALHPY
-111 QEKAQDILD
+111 QEKAQAILD
-120 GNLEDPD
+120 GTQDDPD

-188 ALAPTPAPV
+188 APTPTPAPV
-197 PTNIPAPLQPAA
+197 PASIPAPLQPAV

-252 LKLIMAAMAKYY
+252 LKLIMTAMAKYY
-264 VLSFDQLKELVSISE
+264 VLSFDQLKDLVSISE

-303 DVDFHPVFTIG
+303 DVEFHPVFTIG

-319 RSPGRIVAQYAYA
+319 RSPGRVVAQYTLDA
-332 PFHDLPSEETLHA
+332 FHDQPSEEVLHA
-345 AIQSLA
+345 AIQSLS

-360 TFLSALAPYEDAIT
+360 AFLCALAPYEDTIT
-374 VQYPAVGRRF
+374 VRYPTVGRRF

-398 APFFDQPHAVRQA
+398 APFFDAPNAVRQA
-411 AAFKEA
+411 AAFKRA
-417 LMQIPE
+417 LVQIPE
-423 AEVVLLYAQDE
+423 AEVVLLYVQDE
-434 ETAGDW
+434 TTAGDW

-471 PMDTVLLLAEQEEPV
+471 PLDTVLLLAEQEEPV
-486 YEAPVTMPEE
+486 YDAPVTWPED
-496 AEAVPLWEEP
+496 AEAVPALEDPMDEPEAEP
-506 VDEPEEE
+506 VQTEPVEEPEEE
-513 PVQEEPVEEPEEEL
+513 PVQEESADESEEEPVP
-527 ILEESA
+527 EESA
-533 DEPEEEPVPE
+533 DEPEEEPVQE
-543 ESAGEPEE
+543 ESA
-551 DPVQEEPMAEPEEE
+551 DEPEEE
-565 PVQEEP
+565 LVQKA
-571 VVDPEEEP
+571 
-579 VPEEPA
+579 PA
-585 EEPEEEPI
+585 EEPEEAPVP
-593 QEEAPAAPAKV
+593 EAPAAPAKV

-641 AVQIS
+641 AVQIP

-735 LHLLKASIIE
+735 LHLLKAPIIE
-745 NYFQDCALFQK
+745 HYFQDCVLFQK
-756 LSALPG
+756 LPALPG
-762 LLQEVCTFIQHF
+762 LLQEICTFIQHF

-851 EGLAFCQDYQTTRGG
+851 EGVAFCQDYQTTRGG

-948 DGQIAQLDKE
+948 DSQITQLDKE

-1013 ESVSILPGYTLWERV
+1013 ESVSILPDYTLWERV
-1028 LTHEATKVSL
+1028 RNHEATKISL
-1038 EAYTEQVM
+1038 AAYTEQVM
-1046 AGRAMREFDFGRQL
+1046 EGRAMREFDFGRQL

-1119 VELGTKDRI
+1119 IELGTKDRI

-1156 CAAVNEASEQL
+1156 CAAVNAASEQL

-1425 GIPKMERMKALL
+1425 GIPKMGRMKALL
-1437 QAALPFGRLNPYQ
+1437 QTALPFGRLNPYQ

-1491 LYRAKDQID
+1491 LFRAKDQID

-1519 EVPAIICQELAQ
+1519 EVPASICQELTQ
-1531 IHFFPEDPQCTDWDS
+1531 IHFFPESPHCADWDS
-1546 LCTAIRERMS
+1546 LCNAIRERMN

-1690 QQVGREEPPYY
+1690 
-1701 LDETQIRNLLQ
+1701 
-1712 DPKFNKQIIDKL
+1712 
-1724 FITLGVD
+1724 
-1731 AKEGSHYK
+1731 
-1739 ILAYALAHCCLED
+1739 
-1752 VEGASFG
+1752 
-1759 FTAAELMHV
+1759 
-1768 CEQFNIASI
+1768 
-1777 VNLGEHTVHAL
+1777 
-1788 LEEMTEMNVLRASQ
+1788 
-1802 DHTLFSFNRR
+1802 
-1812 NFLEMMG
+1812 
-1819 DMETIWKELEGFA
+1819 
-1832 DAATV
+1832 

>member
-14 QHLQSPLLRKIPPL
+14 QHLQPPLLRKIPPL

-73 TLPALDAWLQVHDGS
+73 TLPALESWLRAHDGS
-88 ARLRQFLAVTGR
+88 TQLRQFLAVTGR

-106 ALRPY
+106 ALHPY
-111 QEKAQDILD
+111 QEKAQAILD
-120 GNLEDPD
+120 GTQDDPD

-188 ALAPTPAPV
+188 APTPTPAPV
-197 PTNIPAPLQPAA
+197 PASIPAPLQPAS

-252 LKLIMAAMAKYY
+252 LKLIMTAMAKYY
-264 VLSFDQLKELVSISE
+264 VLSFDQLKDLVSISE

-303 DVDFHPVFTIG
+303 DVEFHLVFTIG

-319 RSPGRIVAQYAYA
+319 RSPGRVVAQYTLDA
-332 PFHDLPSEETLHA
+332 FHDQPSEEVLHA

-351 TMLSALKRS
+351 TTLSALKRS
-360 TFLSALAPYEDAIT
+360 AFLCALAPYEDTIT
-374 VQYPAVGRRF
+374 VRYPTVGRRF

-398 APFFDQPHAVRQA
+398 APFFDAPNAVRQA
-411 AAFKEA
+411 AAFKRA
-417 LMQIPE
+417 LVQIPE
-423 AEVVLLYAQDE
+423 AEVVLLYVQDE
-434 ETAGDW
+434 TTAGDW

-471 PMDTVLLLAEQEEPV
+471 PLDTVLLLAEQEEPV
-486 YEAPVTMPEE
+486 YDAPVTWPED
-496 AEAVPLWEEP
+496 AEAVPVLEDP
-506 VDEPEEE
+506 MDEPEAE
-513 PVQEEPVEEPEEEL
+513 PVQTEPVEEPEEEPVQ
-527 ILEESA
+527 EESA
-533 DEPEEEPVPE
+533 DEPEEEPV
-543 ESAGEPEE
+543 
-551 DPVQEEPMAEPEEE
+551 QEAPT
-565 PVQEEP
+565 
-571 VVDPEEEP
+571 
-579 VPEEPA
+579 
-585 EEPEEEPI
+585 EEPEEELVQKAPAK
-593 QEEAPAAPAKV
+593 EPEEAPVPEAPAAPAKV

-641 AVQIS
+641 AVQIP

-735 LHLLKASIIE
+735 LHLLKAPIIE
-745 NYFQDCALFQK
+745 HYFQDCVLFQK
-756 LSALPG
+756 LPALPG
-762 LLQEVCTFIQHF
+762 LLQEICTFIQHF

-851 EGLAFCQDYQTTRGG
+851 EGVAFCQDYQTTRGG

-948 DGQIAQLDKE
+948 DSQITQLDKE

-1013 ESVSILPGYTLWERV
+1013 ESVSILPDYTLWERV
-1028 LTHEATKVSL
+1028 RNHEATKISL
-1038 EAYTEQVM
+1038 AAYTEQVM
-1046 AGRAMREFDFGRQL
+1046 EGRAMREFDFGRQL

-1119 VELGTKDRI
+1119 IELGTKDRI

-1156 CAAVNEASEQL
+1156 CAAVNAASEQL

-1425 GIPKMERMKALL
+1425 GIPKMGRMKALL
-1437 QAALPFGRLNPYQ
+1437 QTALPFGRLNPYQ

-1491 LYRAKDQID
+1491 LFRAKDQID

-1519 EVPAIICQELAQ
+1519 EVPASICQELTQ
-1531 IHFFPEDPQCTDWDS
+1531 IHFFPESPHCADWDS
-1546 LCTAIRERMS
+1546 LCNAIRERMN

-1669 NYYPGLIHYYAYHL
+1669 NYSPGLIHYYAYHL

-1690 QQVGREEPPYY
+1690 QQMGREEPPYY

-1777 VNLGEHTVHAL
+1777 VNLGEHTVQAL

-1802 DHTLFSFNRR
+1802 DHALFSFNRR

-1819 DMETIWKELEGFA
+1819 DMETIWKELEEFA

>member
-14 QHLQSPLLRKIPPL
+14 QHLQPPLLRKIPPL

-73 TLPALDAWLQVHDGS
+73 TLPALESWLRAHDGS
-88 ARLRQFLAVTGR
+88 TQLRQFLAVTGR

-106 ALRPY
+106 ALHPY
-111 QEKAQDILD
+111 QEKAQAILD
-120 GNLEDPD
+120 GTQDDPD

-188 ALAPTPAPV
+188 APTPTPAPV
-197 PTNIPAPLQPAA
+197 PASIPAPLQPAS

-252 LKLIMAAMAKYY
+252 LKLIMTAMAKYY
-264 VLSFDQLKELVSISE
+264 VLSFDQLKDLVSISE

-303 DVDFHPVFTIG
+303 DVEFHPVFTIG

-319 RSPGRIVAQYAYA
+319 RSPGRVVAQYTLDA
-332 PFHDLPSEETLHA
+332 FHDQPSEEVLHA

-360 TFLSALAPYEDAIT
+360 AFLCALTPYENAIT
-374 VQYPAVGRRF
+374 VRYPTVGRRF

-398 APFFDQPHAVRQA
+398 APFFDAPNAVRQA
-411 AAFKEA
+411 AAFKRA
-417 LMQIPE
+417 LVQIPE
-423 AEVVLLYAQDE
+423 AEVVLLYVQDE
-434 ETAGDW
+434 TTAGDW

-471 PMDTVLLLAEQEEPV
+471 PLDTVLLLAEQEEPV
-486 YEAPVTMPEE
+486 YDAPVTWPED
-496 AEAVPLWEEP
+496 AEAVPVLEDPMDEPEAEP
-506 VDEPEEE
+506 VQPKPVEEPEEE
-513 PVQEEPVEEPEEEL
+513 PVQETPTDEPEEELVQETPTEEPEEEL
-527 ILEESA
+527 
-533 DEPEEEPVPE
+533 
-543 ESAGEPEE
+543 
-551 DPVQEEPMAEPEEE
+551 VQKA
-565 PVQEEP
+565 
-571 VVDPEEEP
+571 
-579 VPEEPA
+579 PA
-585 EEPEEEPI
+585 EEPEEAPVP
-593 QEEAPAAPAKV
+593 EAPAAPAKV

-641 AVQIS
+641 AVQIP

-735 LHLLKASIIE
+735 LHLLKAPIIE
-745 NYFQDCALFQK
+745 HYFQDCVLFQK
-756 LSALPG
+756 LPALPG
-762 LLQEVCTFIQHF
+762 LLQEICTFIQHF

-851 EGLAFCQDYQTTRGG
+851 EGVAFCQDYQTTRGG

-948 DGQIAQLDKE
+948 DSQITQLDKE

-1013 ESVSILPGYTLWERV
+1013 ESVSILPDYTLWERV
-1028 LTHEATKVSL
+1028 RNHEATKISL
-1038 EAYTEQVM
+1038 AAYTEQVM
-1046 AGRAMREFDFGRQL
+1046 EGRSMREFDFGRQL

-1119 VELGTKDRI
+1119 IELGTKDRI

-1156 CAAVNEASEQL
+1156 CAAVNAASEQL

-1380 NPIILLLD
+1380 NRIILLLD

-1425 GIPKMERMKALL
+1425 GIPKMGRMKALL
-1437 QAALPFGRLNPYQ
+1437 QTALPFGRLNPYQ

-1491 LYRAKDQID
+1491 LFRAKDQID

-1519 EVPAIICQELAQ
+1519 EVPASICQELTQ
-1531 IHFFPEDPQCTDWDS
+1531 IHFFPESPHCADWDS
-1546 LCTAIRERMS
+1546 LCNAIRERMN

-1690 QQVGREEPPYY
+1690 QQMGREEPPYY

-1777 VNLGEHTVHAL
+1777 VNLGEHTVQAL

-1802 DHTLFSFNRR
+1802 DHALFSFNRR